1 MKNKGAK
8 QKLKRKGTASA
19 FGCDLTEYL
28 ESSGQ
33 DGLQN
38 PPEVPES
45 RILQDYRE
53 ELDSST
59 VPMLSSHCW
68 METGQ
73 RLGLLKRAWFCKV
86 RGDAVELLHCHCLGV
101 RNNNILEETPNELLT
116 APQLPNPHAQR
127 GKRSDHP
134 DGINKAIMICKSH
147 IVPPCITDSLTELVS
162 PSDTLTL
169 LAGSCRVPYVLKS
182 CAEFIE
188 THGIV
193 DGIYRLSGVT
203 SNIQKL
209 RQEFVSDQCPDLT
222 REVYLQDIHCVG
234 SLCKLYFRELPN
246 PLLTYELYK
255 KFTEAVSRFPEDE
268 QLARIQNVIQEL
280 PPSHY
285 RTLEYLIKHLTHLA
299 SFSNMTNMHTRN
311 LALVWAPN
319 LLRSKEIEA
328 VGCNGDAAFLE
339 VRVQQLVIEFI
350 LNHVDQIFNN
360 NRKASSAE
368 STESAS
374 VVKSLT
380 LPSASLPMKLVSLE
394 EAQARS
400 LSASHPARKERRENS
415 LPEIVPVTGSL
426 FHTVVDL
433 PDSKRKLSTKSK
445 KWKSIFNL
453 GRSGSESKSKLSRN
467 GSVFVR
473 AQKLSG
479 EDEKSRFKRSVTTG
493 GFFVPTKIRTGG
505 TGSSYDL
512 SKENE
517 WEQEGSAMGAKG
529 SSELSGEKSLSRT
542 SQLKSP
548 PEQLKVFRVAEDAEN
563 EQTSAKGVLMFY
575 TSETATKS
583 GFPSSLFP
591 LEASPRHQ
599 RKALN
604 ISEPFAVSV
613 PLRVSAVI
621 STNSTPCRLPSKDK
635 LSLSSLEELSSLMVE
650 GTSPSALE
658 TGTHTR
664 TEQATEQ
671 KEKQLGPT
679 LPVAA
684 ARGCSSEE
692 LVAARKSE
700 SLETPQPAAENQKT
714 CGQSSCTSSSSS
726 PQQSSEQ
733 TPTLEQTAT
742 SEFHKGPLPAHK
754 AEQRQLKM
762 KEDSSERS
770 CDQQEIKTAK
780 AEGSQ
785 LRDVTEEDAANALLE
800 PLWPEI
806 QQELKIVEPEEE
818 LLLLPAPVPKT
829 SLISESSSVQTDS
842 LSSGPGQSPTLDEQT
857 SASRASQVAQGPLFG
872 ASSIEQQDGLHK
884 CQSDAVAQQS
894 CASAPPK
901 LSTLPTGT
909 PTPKNHPPM
918 VDSRSECLTS
928 TLDQKIHSQSE
939 FNEFAPSDG
948 FPCSK
953 EAGPESGREKDS
965 TCRLQREKDGL
976 TGVQT
981 QREKHEIMTT
991 NERDTFSSKAL
1002 SGAGIQEV
1010 KEGNTVSRTQDAG
1023 DQDDED
1029 TWTDNMQSLEL
1040 VEPWEDHQWVT
1051 SPLHSPTSKDI
1062 QEKLIQ
1068 EFHPQTQKAE
1078 TGFSLR
1084 PRFSRSLSLDSKDT
1098 VMSLWTI
1105 PFSFIDA
1112 ADQQQPHS
1120 DILSVTCELSKTQTI
1135 SPSCFSKA
1143 MQDENDP
1150 SPPEEPPKPKYALSR
1165 GEARDEKVGP
1175 SRIPLSEPDEK
1186 RVDVSK
1192 ENPWSSKLELSLPYQ
1207 NSSDSSSQTKN
1218 TKEELPI
1225 SQDTA
1230 LEGETVTKALC
1241 SAPESQLSNKGEEM
1255 PRKVKTRPS
1264 SLNLDSL
1271 LTAPDFFTFESL
1283 SMPSAPGNLLC
1294 GQKEVK
1300 SSDSVPSLPTHCPA
1314 ASKGVPWG
1322 ACFNASMDL
1331 DLDYLAVAHAT
1342 SGRRNSAPISVS
1354 AVRTSFMIKM
1364 CQARAVPVIPP
1375 KIQYTQ
1381 IPQPLQA
1388 QNAAPPTEKKETE
1401 AKQAIRQA
1409 PWVAWSHLEAPKSP
1423 LTEKKAKAEKEN
1435 SDPALKDSACPW
1447 HGSLGSA
1454 LEPSQSSHHPALDAP
1469 VLRRKRTSGGET
1481 GGDNP
1486 QSSKIER
1493 PSGFSK
1499 PSYRS
1504 RPGRPQSLILFSPPF
1519 PIMDHP
1525 TTSADSRV
1533 LLSPIRSPTQ
1543 TTSLSPICG
1552 DLSETSRTT
1561 PEGVTLRNKMT
1572 IPKNGQR
1579 LETSTSCF
1587 YQPQRRSVILDG
1599 RSGRQIE

>member
-8 QKLKRKGTASA
+8 QKLKRKGAASA

-33 DGLQN
+33 D
-38 PPEVPES
+38 
-45 RILQDYRE
+45 
-53 ELDSST
+53 
-59 VPMLSSHCW
+59 
-68 METGQ
+68 
-73 RLGLLKRAWFCKV
+73 
-86 RGDAVELLHCHCLGV
+86 
-101 RNNNILEETPNELLT
+101 
-116 APQLPNPHAQR
+116 
-127 GKRSDHP
+127 
-134 DGINKAIMICKSH
+134 
-147 IVPPCITDSLTELVS
+147 
-162 PSDTLTL
+162 
-169 LAGSCRVPYVLKS
+169 VPYVLKS

-368 STESAS
+368 NIESAS

-473 AQKLSG
+473 AQKLSEKATIRPAKSMDSLCSLPVEG
-479 EDEKSRFKRSVTTG
+479 ETRFKRTVTTG
-493 GFFVPTKIRTGG
+493 GFFVPVMKIRTGG

-512 SKENE
+512 SKESE
-517 WEQEGSAMGAKG
+517 WERERSATGAKE
-529 SSELSGEKSLSRT
+529 SSDLSGEKGPPRT
-542 SQLKSP
+542 PQAKSP
-548 PEQLKVFRVAEDAEN
+548 PEQLKVFRAEDAEN
-563 EQTSAKGVLMFY
+563 EQTSPKGGRMFY

-621 STNSTPCRLPSKDK
+621 STNSTPCRVPAKEK
-635 LSLSSLEELSSLMVE
+635 LSLSSLEELSSLVAE
-650 GTSPSALE
+650 STSPSALE
-658 TGTHTR
+658 VGTHTR
-664 TEQATEQ
+664 YACLCFCTQECAHPGACLFQEGCLR
-671 KEKQLGPT
+671 KVKVY
-679 LPVAA
+679 LPVSCELP
-684 ARGCSSEE
+684 GHGISSVFQSEE
-692 LVAARKSE
+692 D
-700 SLETPQPAAENQKT
+700 P
-714 CGQSSCTSSSSS
+714 
-726 PQQSSEQ
+726 
-733 TPTLEQTAT
+733 
-742 SEFHKGPLPAHK
+742 
-754 AEQRQLKM
+754 
-762 KEDSSERS
+762 
-770 CDQQEIKTAK
+770 
-780 AEGSQ
+780 
-785 LRDVTEEDAANALLE
+785 ANAPLE

-806 QQELKIVEPEEE
+806 QQELKIIEPEED
-818 LLLLPAPVPKT
+818 LLLLPAAVPT
-829 SLISESSSVQTDS
+829 MGLISESSSSVQTDIY
-842 LSSGPGQSPTLDEQT
+842 SSGPGQSPTLSQQKST
-857 SASRASQVAQGPLFG
+857 SRTPQITTQVPLFG
-872 ASSIEQQDGLHK
+872 AAGMEQDSLHN
-884 CQSDAVAQQS
+884 CQSDVAAQQS
-894 CASAPPK
+894 CASALPK
-901 LSTLPTGT
+901 VSTLSTGT
-909 PTPKNHPPM
+909 AAPKNHHPV
-918 VDSRSECLTS
+918 VDSRSECLTPP
-928 TLDQKIHSQSE
+928 LDWKLCSQSE
-939 FNEFAPSDG
+939 LNEVAPSDE
-948 FPCSK
+948 FSCSK
-953 EAGPESGREKDS
+953 GACPESGREKDS
-965 TCRLQREKDGL
+965 TCQLQREKNDLSGA
-976 TGVQT
+976 QT
-981 QREKHEIMTT
+981 QSEKPEIQTT
-991 NERDTFSSKAL
+991 EERDTFTSKAL
-1002 SGAGIQEV
+1002 SGAGIQEL
-1010 KEGNTVSRTQDAG
+1010 KEGNAISRTHDAG

-1029 TWTDNMQSLEL
+1029 TWTDNVQSLEL

-1051 SPLHSPTSKDI
+1051 SPLHSPTFKDI
-1062 QEKLIQ
+1062 QEKMIQ
-1068 EFHPQTQKAE
+1068 EFQPQRQRAE
-1078 TGFSLR
+1078 TGHSLR

-1112 ADQQQPHS
+1112 TDEQQPCS
-1120 DILSVTCELSKTQTI
+1120 DILPVTCELPKTQPI
-1135 SPSCFSKA
+1135 SPSSLSKA
-1143 MQDENDP
+1143 KQDETGTSSSEEP
-1150 SPPEEPPKPKYALSR
+1150 SKPEEMRYPLSR
-1165 GEARDEKVGP
+1165 EEAPAGKEGP
-1175 SRIPLSEPDEK
+1175 SRIPFSEPEEK
-1186 RVDVSK
+1186 KVNVSK
-1192 ENPWSSKLELSLPYQ
+1192 ENPWSSKLELSLPHQ
-1207 NSSDSSSQTKN
+1207 NSPGSSSQGKN
-1218 TKEELPI
+1218 TKELSM

-1230 LEGETVTKALC
+1230 LGGNTVTRALC
-1241 SAPESQLSNKGEEM
+1241 SASESQLSNKGEETSL
-1255 PRKVKTRPS
+1255 KVKTRPS

-1271 LTAPDFFTFESL
+1271 LPASDLFTFESL

-1300 SSDSVPSLPTHCPA
+1300 SSDSVPSLLTACPA
-1314 ASKGVPWG
+1314 AGKGVSWG
-1322 ACFNASMDL
+1322 SHFSAHVDL

-1342 SGRRNSAPISVS
+1342 TGRRNSAPVSVS

-1388 QNAAPPTEKKETE
+1388 QNTTPSAEKKEAE
-1401 AKQAIRQA
+1401 AKQVIRQTQR
-1409 PWVAWSHLEAPKSP
+1409 VAWSHLEAPKSP

-1435 SDPALKDSACPW
+1435 SDPTQKDSTCPW
-1447 HGSLGSA
+1447 HSSLSSP
-1454 LEPSQSSHHPALDAP
+1454 LEPSQCSHYPALDAP
-1469 VLRRKRTSGGET
+1469 VLRRKRTSEGET
-1481 GGDNP
+1481 AGDNP
-1486 QSSKIER
+1486 QSSKMER

-1499 PSYRS
+1499 PSCRS

-1525 TTSADSRV
+1525 SSSADSRV

-1543 TTSLSPICG
+1543 TTSSSPICG

-1561 PEGVTLRNKMT
+1561 PEGVMLRNKMT

>member
-8 QKLKRKGTASA
+8 QKLKRKGAASA
-19 FGCDLTEYL
+19 FGCDLTEHL

-33 DGLQN
+33 D
-38 PPEVPES
+38 
-45 RILQDYRE
+45 
-53 ELDSST
+53 
-59 VPMLSSHCW
+59 
-68 METGQ
+68 
-73 RLGLLKRAWFCKV
+73 
-86 RGDAVELLHCHCLGV
+86 
-101 RNNNILEETPNELLT
+101 
-116 APQLPNPHAQR
+116 
-127 GKRSDHP
+127 
-134 DGINKAIMICKSH
+134 
-147 IVPPCITDSLTELVS
+147 
-162 PSDTLTL
+162 
-169 LAGSCRVPYVLKS
+169 VPYVLKS

-299 SFSNMTNMHTRN
+299 SFSSMTNMHTRN

-350 LNHVDQIFNN
+350 LNHVDQIFSN

-368 STESAS
+368 SIENTP
-374 VVKSLT
+374 VVKNLT
-380 LPSASLPMKLVSLE
+380 HPSTSLPMKLVSLE

-415 LPEIVPVTGSL
+415 LPEIVPVTGSF

-473 AQKLSG
+473 AQKLSEKATIRPAKSMDSLCSLPVEG
-479 EDEKSRFKRSVTTG
+479 EDDKSRFKRTVTTG
-493 GFFVPTKIRTGG
+493 GFFVPVMKIRTGG

-517 WEQEGSAMGAKG
+517 WEREGASMGAKG
-529 SSELSGEKSLSRT
+529 SSELSGEKVPCRT
-542 SQLKSP
+542 SQAKCP
-548 PEQLKVFRVAEDAEN
+548 PEQLKVFRAAEDAEN
-563 EQTSAKGVLMFY
+563 EQTSPKGGRMFY
-575 TSETATKS
+575 TSETAAKS
-583 GFPSSLFP
+583 SFPSSLFP

-621 STNSTPCRLPSKDK
+621 STNSTPCRIPTRDK
-635 LSLSSLEELSSLMVE
+635 PSLSSLEELSSLVSE
-650 GTSPSALE
+650 SPSPSMLE
-658 TGTHTR
+658 GGGHMKMEPAPER
-664 TEQATEQ
+664 
-671 KEKQLGPT
+671 KEKPPGPL
-679 LPVAA
+679 LPMAA
-684 ARGCSSEE
+684 SRGSLPEE
-692 LVAARKSE
+692 LVVARKPE
-700 SLETPQPAAENQKT
+700 AFETAQAAAENQET
-714 CGQSSCTSSSSS
+714 LHRQSSSTSSL
-726 PQQSSEQ
+726 QQSSEHS
-733 TPTLEQTAT
+733 PTVEQAAALEV
-742 SEFHKGPLPAHK
+742 HMGPLPADKTEH
-754 AEQRQLKM
+754 
-762 KEDSSERS
+762 ERLETKTISPEGS
-770 CDQQEIKTAK
+770 CTQQEIRKAK
-780 AEGSQ
+780 PEEGSCVK
-785 LRDVTEEDAANALLE
+785 DAIEEDAANALLE

-806 QQELKIVEPEEE
+806 QHELKIIEPEEE
-818 LLLLPAPVPKT
+818 LLLLPAAVPKAVP
-829 SLISESSSVQTDS
+829 ISESSSVQTNNF
-842 LSSGPGQSPTLDEQT
+842 SSGAEQCSTLPDQKSAGRTPQT
-857 SASRASQVAQGPLFG
+857 TTQVPLFG
-872 ASSIEQQDGLHK
+872 ATNTEQPESHQN
-884 CQSDAVAQQS
+884 CQSDVAAQKS
-894 CASAPPK
+894 CASTPPR
-901 LSTLPTGT
+901 LGTLLTSTAA
-909 PTPKNHPPM
+909 PKNHHP
-918 VDSRSECLTS
+918 VVEDSVSDCVTPSLEWNSRGQPEV
-928 TLDQKIHSQSE
+928 
-939 FNEFAPSDG
+939 NEFPLGDEFSL
-948 FPCSK
+948 SK
-953 EAGPESGREKDS
+953 EACSESEKGKDS
-965 TCRLQREKDGL
+965 ACQLQKESDGH
-976 TGVQT
+976 TRVQT
-981 QREKHEIMTT
+981 QSEMREIVPADGK
-991 NERDTFSSKAL
+991 DTFSSKAL
-1002 SGAGIQEV
+1002 NGAGIQEL
-1010 KEGNTVSRTQDAG
+1010 KEGNAVSRIHDAG

-1029 TWTDNMQSLEL
+1029 NWTDNVQSLEL

-1051 SPLHSPTSKDI
+1051 SPLHSPTFKDI
-1062 QEKLIQ
+1062 QEKTIP
-1068 EFHPQTQKAE
+1068 EFQPQDQRSEA
-1078 TGFSLR
+1078 GLSLR
-1084 PRFSRSLSLDSKDT
+1084 PRFNRSLSLDSKDT

-1112 ADQQQPHS
+1112 PEQRQPCS
-1120 DILSVTCELSKTQTI
+1120 DILPVAHELPKTEPT
-1135 SPSCFSKA
+1135 SPTSLGKA
-1143 MQDENDP
+1143 KQGENTA
-1150 SPPEEPPKPKYALSR
+1150 SLPEEPLKTDDLRYPISRVETPAKQEDLSR
-1165 GEARDEKVGP
+1165 M
-1175 SRIPLSEPDEK
+1175 PLPEPEGK
-1186 RVDVSK
+1186 KMDVSK
-1192 ENPWSSKLELSLPYQ
+1192 ENPWSSKLEPSIPYQ
-1207 NSSDSSSQTKN
+1207 NAPDNSVQAKI
-1218 TKEELPI
+1218 TKEESSRSRDIALPE
-1225 SQDTA
+1225 D
-1230 LEGETVTKALC
+1230 TVTKVC
-1241 SAPESQLSNKGEEM
+1241 SATESLLSNKDEET

-1271 LTAPDFFTFESL
+1271 LPASDFLTFESL
-1283 SMPSAPGNLLC
+1283 AMPSATGNFLY

-1300 SSDSVPSLPTHCPA
+1300 SSDSVPSLSTTCPA
-1314 ASKGVPWG
+1314 VGKGVSWRSPFS
-1322 ACFNASMDL
+1322 AHVDL
-1331 DLDYLAVAHAT
+1331 DLDYLAVAHAAT
-1342 SGRRNSAPISVS
+1342 GRRNSAPVSVS

-1388 QNAAPPTEKKETE
+1388 QNSASQVEKKESE
-1401 AKQAIRQA
+1401 AKQTGRQTQR
-1409 PWVAWSHLEAPKSP
+1409 VAWSHLEPPKSP

-1435 SDPALKDSACPW
+1435 SDPAQKDSACPW
-1447 HGSLGSA
+1447 LSTLGSQ
-1454 LEPSQSSHHPALDAP
+1454 LESSLSSHNSGLDAP
-1469 VLRRKRTSGGET
+1469 VLRRKRTSEGET

-1486 QSSKIER
+1486 QSSKMER

-1525 TTSADSRV
+1525 SSSADSRV

-1543 TTSLSPICG
+1543 PSSSNPICG

-1561 PEGVTLRNKMT
+1561 PEGVILRNKMT

>member
-8 QKLKRKGTASA
+8 QKLKRKGAASA

-33 DGLQN
+33 D
-38 PPEVPES
+38 
-45 RILQDYRE
+45 
-53 ELDSST
+53 
-59 VPMLSSHCW
+59 
-68 METGQ
+68 
-73 RLGLLKRAWFCKV
+73 
-86 RGDAVELLHCHCLGV
+86 
-101 RNNNILEETPNELLT
+101 
-116 APQLPNPHAQR
+116 
-127 GKRSDHP
+127 
-134 DGINKAIMICKSH
+134 
-147 IVPPCITDSLTELVS
+147 
-162 PSDTLTL
+162 
-169 LAGSCRVPYVLKS
+169 VPYVLKS

-350 LNHVDQIFNN
+350 LNHVDQIFSS

-368 STESAS
+368 NIESAS

-394 EAQARS
+394 EAQARN

-415 LPEIVPVTGSL
+415 LPEIVPVIGSL

-473 AQKLSG
+473 AQKLSEKATIRPAKSMDSLCSLPVEG

-517 WEQEGSAMGAKG
+517 WEREGSAMGAKG
-529 SSELSGEKSLSRT
+529 SSELSGEKGPPRT
-542 SQLKSP
+542 PQVKSP

-575 TSETATKS
+575 TSETASKS

-621 STNSTPCRLPSKDK
+621 STNSTPCRVPTKEK
-635 LSLSSLEELSSLMVE
+635 HSLSSLEELSSLVE
-650 GTSPSALE
+650 STSPSALE
-658 TGTHTR
+658 SGTHTR
-664 TEQATEQ
+664 TEQATER

-684 ARGCSSEE
+684 SRGSHPEE
-692 LVAARKSE
+692 LVAARKPE
-700 SLETPQPAAENQKT
+700 SLETPQPAAENQET
-714 CGQSSCTSSSSS
+714 CGQGSCTSSTSS
-726 PQQSSEQ
+726 PQPSSEQ
-733 TPTLEQTAT
+733 SPTLEQTSAL
-742 SEFHKGPLPAHK
+742 EFHKRPLPADK
-754 AEQRQLKM
+754 EEQGQLKM
-762 KEDSSERS
+762 KDVPSEGS
-770 CDQQEIKTAK
+770 CNQQEIETAK
-780 AEGSQ
+780 TEEGSH
-785 LRDVTEEDAANALLE
+785 LRDVMEEDPGNALLE

-806 QQELKIVEPEEE
+806 QQELKIIEPEEE
-818 LLLLPAPVPKT
+818 LLLLPAAVPKT
-829 SLISESSSVQTDS
+829 SLVSESSSSVQTNS
-842 LSSGPGQSPTLDEQT
+842 LSSGPGQSPTLAEQK
-857 SASRASQVAQGPLFG
+857 SASRASQITQVPSFG
-872 ASSIEQQDGLHK
+872 ASGMEQQDSLPS
-884 CQSDAVAQQS
+884 CQSNAAAQQS
-894 CASAPPK
+894 SASVLPK
-901 LSTLPTGT
+901 LGTLPTGT
-909 PTPKNHPPM
+909 ATPKNHHPV
-918 VDSRSECLTS
+918 VDSRSECLAPP
-928 TLDQKIHSQSE
+928 LDWKLHGQSE
-939 FNEFAPSDG
+939 FNEIAQSDG
-948 FPCSK
+948 FSCSK
-953 EAGPESGREKDS
+953 GACPEPEKEKDS
-965 TCRLQREKDGL
+965 PCQLQRDKDGL
-976 TGVQT
+976 TRVQT
-981 QREKHEIMTT
+981 QREKHEVMTT
-991 NERDTFSSKAL
+991 DEKDTFSSKAL

-1010 KEGNTVSRTQDAG
+1010 KEGSVVSRTQDAG

-1029 TWTDNMQSLEL
+1029 AWTDNVQSLEP

-1051 SPLHSPTSKDI
+1051 SPLHSPTFKDI
-1062 QEKLIQ
+1062 QEKMTQ
-1068 EFHPQTQKAE
+1068 EFHPQSQRAD
-1078 TGFSLR
+1078 TGLSLR

-1098 VMSLWTI
+1098 VLSLWTA

-1112 ADQQQPHS
+1112 TDQQQPCS
-1120 DILSVTCELSKTQTI
+1120 DILHSVTCELSKTQPI
-1135 SPSCFSKA
+1135 SPSHLGKA
-1143 MQDENDP
+1143 VQDANGA
-1150 SPPEEPPKPKYALSR
+1150 SPPEEPSKPEYPLIR
-1165 GEARDEKVGP
+1165 EEAPEEKAGP
-1175 SRIPLSEPDEK
+1175 SREEK
-1186 RVDVSK
+1186 KVHVSK
-1192 ENPWSSKLELSLPYQ
+1192 ENPWSPKPELSLPYQ
-1207 NSSDSSSQTKN
+1207 NSPDSSSQTKN
-1218 TKEELPI
+1218 TKEELSI

-1230 LEGETVTKALC
+1230 LGGEAVTEALC
-1241 SAPESQLSNKGEEM
+1241 SAPESQPSNKGEET
-1255 PRKVKTRPS
+1255 PRKAKTRPS

-1271 LTAPDFFTFESL
+1271 LPAPDFFTFESL
-1283 SMPSAPGNLLC
+1283 SMPAAPGNLLC

-1300 SSDSVPSLPTHCPA
+1300 TSDSVPSLPTHCPA
-1314 ASKGVPWG
+1314 ASRGVPWG
-1322 ACFNASMDL
+1322 SHFNAPVDL

-1342 SGRRNSAPISVS
+1342 TGRRNSAPVSVS

-1388 QNAAPPTEKKETE
+1388 QNAAPAPEKKEAE
-1401 AKQAIRQA
+1401 AKQAIRQT
-1409 PWVAWSHLEAPKSP
+1409 PRVAWSHLEAPKSP

-1435 SDPALKDSACPW
+1435 SDPAQKDPACPW
-1447 HGSLGSA
+1447 HGSLGSS
-1454 LEPSQSSHHPALDAP
+1454 LEPSQSGHHPALDAP
-1469 VLRRKRTSGGET
+1469 VLRRKRTSGGEAA
-1481 GGDNP
+1481 GDNP
-1486 QSSKIER
+1486 QSSKMER

-1525 TTSADSRV
+1525 TSSADSRV

-1552 DLSETSRTT
+1552 DLSDTARTT

>member
-8 QKLKRKGTASA
+8 QKLKRKGAASA

-33 DGLQN
+33 D
-38 PPEVPES
+38 
-45 RILQDYRE
+45 
-53 ELDSST
+53 
-59 VPMLSSHCW
+59 
-68 METGQ
+68 
-73 RLGLLKRAWFCKV
+73 
-86 RGDAVELLHCHCLGV
+86 
-101 RNNNILEETPNELLT
+101 
-116 APQLPNPHAQR
+116 
-127 GKRSDHP
+127 
-134 DGINKAIMICKSH
+134 
-147 IVPPCITDSLTELVS
+147 
-162 PSDTLTL
+162 
-169 LAGSCRVPYVLKS
+169 VPYVLKS

-255 KFTEAVSRFPEDE
+255 KFTEAVSRFPEEE

-368 STESAS
+368 NIESTS

-415 LPEIVPVTGSL
+415 LPEIVPVIGSL

-473 AQKLSG
+473 AQKLSEKATIRPAKSMDSLCSLPVEG
-479 EDEKSRFKRSVTTG
+479 EDDKSRFKRSVTTG

-517 WEQEGSAMGAKG
+517 WEREGSAMGAKG
-529 SSELSGEKSLSRT
+529 SSELGGEKGLPRT
-542 SQLKSP
+542 PQVKSP

-591 LEASPRHQ
+591 LESSPRHQ

-621 STNSTPCRLPSKDK
+621 STNSTPCRVPTKEK
-635 LSLSSLEELSSLMVE
+635 HSLSSLEELSSLAESM
-650 GTSPSALE
+650 SPSAPE
-658 TGTHTR
+658 AGTHTR
-664 TEQATEQ
+664 TEQAAEC
-671 KEKQLGPT
+671 KEKQPEPA
-679 LPVAA
+679 LPAA
-684 ARGCSSEE
+684 APRGSHPEE
-692 LVAARKSE
+692 LVAARKPE
-700 SLETPQPAAENQKT
+700 SLETAEPAAENQEM
-714 CGQSSCTSSSSS
+714 CAQSSCTSSASS
-726 PQQSSEQ
+726 PQPSSEQ
-733 TPTLEQTAT
+733 SPPLAQRSAF
-742 SEFHKGPLPAHK
+742 EFHQGSVPADK
-754 AEQRQLKM
+754 AEQGQLKM
-762 KEDSSERS
+762 KDVSSEGS
-770 CDQQEIKTAK
+770 CDQQEIELTKTE
-780 AEGSQ
+780 EGSQ
-785 LRDVTEEDAANALLE
+785 LRDVTEEDLANALLE

-806 QQELKIVEPEEE
+806 QQELKIIEPEEE
-818 LLLLPAPVPKT
+818 LFLLPAAVPKR
-829 SLISESSSVQTDS
+829 SPVYESSSSVQTDS
-842 LSSGPGQSPTLDEQT
+842 LSSGLGQSPTLAEQK
-857 SASRASQVAQGPLFG
+857 SESRASQITQVPFFG
-872 ASSIEQQDGLHK
+872 ASDMEQQDSLPS
-884 CQSDAVAQQS
+884 CQSDAVA
-894 CASAPPK
+894 SALPK
-901 LSTLPTGT
+901 LGTLSTGT
-909 PTPKNHPPM
+909 ATPKNHHSM
-918 VDSRSECLTS
+918 VDSRSECLTP
-928 TLDQKIHSQSE
+928 TLDWKLHGQSE
-939 FNEFAPSDG
+939 FSEIAPSDG
-948 FPCSK
+948 FSCSK
-953 EAGPESGREKDS
+953 GACPESGKEKDS
-965 TCRLQREKDGL
+965 TYQLQREDDGL
-976 TGVQT
+976 TRVQT
-981 QREKHEIMTT
+981 QREKHEMMTT
-991 NERDTFSSKAL
+991 DERDTLSSKAL
-1002 SGAGIQEV
+1002 PGAGIQEA
-1010 KEGNTVSRTQDAG
+1010 KEGNAVSRTQDAG

-1029 TWTDNMQSLEL
+1029 AWTDNVQSLEL

-1051 SPLHSPTSKDI
+1051 SPLHSPTFKDI
-1062 QEKLIQ
+1062 QEKMTQ
-1068 EFHPQTQKAE
+1068 ELHPQSQRAE
-1078 TGFSLR
+1078 TGLSLR

-1098 VMSLWTI
+1098 VLSLWAT
-1105 PFSFIDA
+1105 PFPFIDA
-1112 ADQQQPHS
+1112 TDQQQPCG
-1120 DILSVTCELSKTQTI
+1120 DILHSVTCELSKTQPMPL
-1135 SPSCFSKA
+1135 SSLGKA
-1143 MQDENDP
+1143 MQDENGP
-1150 SPPEEPPKPKYALSR
+1150 SPPEENSSSTSKPEYTLKGEKTPGEKAELSR
-1165 GEARDEKVGP
+1165 VT
-1175 SRIPLSEPDEK
+1175 LSEAEGK
-1186 RVDVSK
+1186 KVHVSK
-1192 ENPWSSKLELSLPYQ
+1192 EIPWSPKLELSLPYQ
-1207 NSSDSSSQTKN
+1207 SSPGSSSQTKN

-1230 LEGETVTKALC
+1230 LGGETVTKTLC
-1241 SAPESQLSNKGEEM
+1241 SASESQLSNKGEET

-1271 LTAPDFFTFESL
+1271 LPAPDFFTFESL
-1283 SMPSAPGNLLC
+1283 SMPSAPGNLLY

-1314 ASKGVPWG
+1314 AGRSVPWG
-1322 ACFNASMDL
+1322 SRFNAPVDL

-1342 SGRRNSAPISVS
+1342 TGRRNSAPVSVS

-1388 QNAAPPTEKKETE
+1388 QNAAPATEKKEAE

-1409 PWVAWSHLEAPKSP
+1409 PRVAWSHLEAPKSP

-1435 SDPALKDSACPW
+1435 SDPAQKDSACPW
-1447 HGSLGSA
+1447 HGSLGSP
-1454 LEPSQSSHHPALDAP
+1454 LEPPQSGHHPALDAP

-1481 GGDNP
+1481 AGDNP

-1525 TTSADSRV
+1525 TSSADSRM

-1552 DLSETSRTT
+1552 DLSDTARTT
-1561 PEGVTLRNKMT
+1561 PEGVTLRSKMT

>member
-8 QKLKRKGTASA
+8 QKLKRKGATSA

-33 DGLQN
+33 D
-38 PPEVPES
+38 
-45 RILQDYRE
+45 
-53 ELDSST
+53 
-59 VPMLSSHCW
+59 
-68 METGQ
+68 
-73 RLGLLKRAWFCKV
+73 
-86 RGDAVELLHCHCLGV
+86 
-101 RNNNILEETPNELLT
+101 
-116 APQLPNPHAQR
+116 
-127 GKRSDHP
+127 
-134 DGINKAIMICKSH
+134 
-147 IVPPCITDSLTELVS
+147 
-162 PSDTLTL
+162 
-169 LAGSCRVPYVLKS
+169 VPYVLKS

-360 NRKASSAE
+360 NRKASCADNI
-368 STESAS
+368 ESAS

-473 AQKLSG
+473 AQKLSEKATIRPAKSMDSLCSLPVEG
-479 EDEKSRFKRSVTTG
+479 EDEKSRFKRTVTTG
-493 GFFVPTKIRTGG
+493 GFFVPVMKMRTGG

-517 WEQEGSAMGAKG
+517 WEREGSAVGTKG
-529 SSELSGEKSLSRT
+529 CSELSGEKGPLRT
-542 SQLKSP
+542 PQAKSP
-548 PEQLKVFRVAEDAEN
+548 PEQLKVFRAAEDAEN
-563 EQTSAKGVLMFY
+563 EQTSPKGGCMFY
-575 TSETATKS
+575 TSETAAKS

-621 STNSTPCRLPSKDK
+621 STNSTPCRVPAKEK
-635 LSLSSLEELSSLMVE
+635 LSLSSLEELSSLVAE
-650 GTSPSALE
+650 STSPSALE
-658 TGTHTR
+658 AGMHTR
-664 TEQATEQ
+664 TEQAPER
-671 KEKQLGPT
+671 KEKQPGPT
-679 LPVAA
+679 LPAEA
-684 ARGCSSEE
+684 SRGSHPEE
-692 LVAARKSE
+692 LVAARKPE
-700 SLETPQPAAENQKT
+700 SLETPQLPAENQET
-714 CGQSSCTSSSSS
+714 LCGQSSCTSSTSS
-726 PQQSSEQ
+726 PQQASEQ
-733 TPTLEQTAT
+733 SPTLEQTPA
-742 SEFHKGPLPAHK
+742 SEVHMGLLTADK
-754 AEQRQLKM
+754 AEQGQLKT
-762 KEDSSERS
+762 KDVSSEGS
-770 CDQQEIKTAK
+770 CGQQEIETAK
-780 AEGSQ
+780 TEEGSC
-785 LRDVTEEDAANALLE
+785 LRAVTEEDPANAHLE

-806 QQELKIVEPEEE
+806 QQELKIIEPEEE
-818 LLLLPAPVPKT
+818 LLLLPAAVPKT
-829 SLISESSSVQTDS
+829 ALISESSSSSVQTDS
-842 LSSGPGQSPTLDEQT
+842 SSSGPGQSSTLSEQK
-857 SASRASQVAQGPLFG
+857 SASRTPQITTQVPLFSATG
-872 ASSIEQQDGLHK
+872 TERQDSLHN
-884 CQSDAVAQQS
+884 CQSDVVAQQS
-894 CASAPPK
+894 CASALPK
-901 LSTLPTGT
+901 LGTLPTGT
-909 PTPKNHPPM
+909 AAPKNHHPV
-918 VDSRSECLTS
+918 VDSRSECLTPP
-928 TLDQKIHSQSE
+928 LDWKLHSQSE
-939 FNEFAPSDG
+939 FNEVAPSDE
-948 FPCSK
+948 FSCSK
-953 EAGPESGREKDS
+953 GACTESGREKDS
-965 TCRLQREKDGL
+965 TCQLQREKDGL
-976 TGVQT
+976 TRVQT
-981 QREKHEIMTT
+981 QREKPEITT
-991 NERDTFSSKAL
+991 ADERDTFSSKAL
-1002 SGAGIQEV
+1002 SGAGIQEL
-1010 KEGNTVSRTQDAG
+1010 KEGNAVSRTHDAG

-1029 TWTDNMQSLEL
+1029 TWTDNVQSLEL

-1051 SPLHSPTSKDI
+1051 SPLHSPTFKDL
-1062 QEKLIQ
+1062 QEKMIQ
-1068 EFHPQTQKAE
+1068 GFQPQSQRAE
-1078 TGFSLR
+1078 TGLSLR

-1112 ADQQQPHS
+1112 TDQQQPCS
-1120 DILSVTCELSKTQTI
+1120 DILPVTCELPKTQPI
-1135 SPSCFSKA
+1135 SPSSLGKTK
-1143 MQDENDP
+1143 QGENGT
-1150 SPPEEPPKPKYALSR
+1150 SPPEEPLKPEELRYPLSR
-1165 GEARDEKVGP
+1165 EEAPAEKEGP
-1175 SRIPLSEPDEK
+1175 SGIPLSEPEEK
-1186 RVDVSK
+1186 KVDVSK
-1192 ENPWSSKLELSLPYQ
+1192 ENPWSSKLELSLPHQ
-1207 NSSDSSSQTKN
+1207 NSPGSSSQVKN
-1218 TKEELPI
+1218 TKEELSM

-1241 SAPESQLSNKGEEM
+1241 SATESQLSNKGEET

-1271 LTAPDFFTFESL
+1271 LPAPDFFTFESL

-1300 SSDSVPSLPTHCPA
+1300 SSDSVPSLPTTCPA
-1314 ASKGVPWG
+1314 ASKGIPWG
-1322 ACFNASMDL
+1322 SHFNAHVDL

-1342 SGRRNSAPISVS
+1342 TGRRNSAPVSVS

-1388 QNAAPPTEKKETE
+1388 QNTALPAEKKESE
-1401 AKQAIRQA
+1401 AKQAITQTQR
-1409 PWVAWSHLEAPKSP
+1409 VAWSHLEAPKSP

-1435 SDPALKDSACPW
+1435 SDPAQKDSACPW
-1447 HGSLGSA
+1447 HSSLGFP
-1454 LEPSQSSHHPALDAP
+1454 LEPSQSSHHPAPDAP
-1469 VLRRKRTSGGET
+1469 VLRRKRTSEGET
-1481 GGDNP
+1481 AGDNP
-1486 QSSKIER
+1486 QSSKMER

-1525 TTSADSRV
+1525 SSSADSRV
-1533 LLSPIRSPTQ
+1533 LLSPIRSPTH
-1543 TTSLSPICG
+1543 TTSSSPICG
-1552 DLSETSRTT
+1552 DLSETTRTT

>member
-8 QKLKRKGTASA
+8 QKLKRKGAASA

-33 DGLQN
+33 D
-38 PPEVPES
+38 
-45 RILQDYRE
+45 
-53 ELDSST
+53 
-59 VPMLSSHCW
+59 
-68 METGQ
+68 
-73 RLGLLKRAWFCKV
+73 
-86 RGDAVELLHCHCLGV
+86 
-101 RNNNILEETPNELLT
+101 
-116 APQLPNPHAQR
+116 
-127 GKRSDHP
+127 
-134 DGINKAIMICKSH
+134 
-147 IVPPCITDSLTELVS
+147 
-162 PSDTLTL
+162 
-169 LAGSCRVPYVLKS
+169 VPYVLKS

-350 LNHVDQIFNN
+350 LNHVDQIFSN
-360 NRKASSAE
+360 NRKASS
-368 STESAS
+368 TENNENMP

-426 FHTVVDL
+426 FHTVVDI

-473 AQKLSG
+473 AQKLSEKATIRPAKSMDSLCSLPVEG
-479 EDEKSRFKRSVTTG
+479 EDEKSRFKRAVTTG
-493 GFFVPTKIRTGG
+493 GFFVPVMKIRTGG

-517 WEQEGSAMGAKG
+517 WEQEGSAVGAKG
-529 SSELSGEKSLSRT
+529 SSELSGEKGAPWA
-542 SQLKSP
+542 SQAKSP
-548 PEQLKVFRVAEDAEN
+548 PEQLKVFRAAEDAEN
-563 EQTSAKGVLMFY
+563 EQTSPKSGRMFY
-575 TSETATKS
+575 TSETAAKS

-621 STNSTPCRLPSKDK
+621 STNSTPCRVSAKDK
-635 LSLSSLEELSSLMVE
+635 PSLSSLEELSSLVPE
-650 GTSPSALE
+650 S
-658 TGTHTR
+658 
-664 TEQATEQ
+664 
-671 KEKQLGPT
+671 PT
-679 LPVAA
+679 LTVLEAGSHTKTNPVPERKDKQPGPALTAA
-684 ARGCSSEE
+684 ESRGSHPEE
-692 LVAARKSE
+692 SVADRKVE
-700 SLETPQPAAENQKT
+700 SLGTPQPAAENQET
-714 CGQSSCTSSSSS
+714 RGQSSSTSSSSN
-726 PQQSSEQ
+726 PQQSPEQ
-733 TPTLEQTAT
+733 SPSLDAVPTLETRI
-742 SEFHKGPLPAHK
+742 GPLPADK
-754 AEQRQLKM
+754 AEQGQPKM
-762 KEDSSERS
+762 KEGSSEATS
-770 CDQQEIKTAK
+770 GQQDIQKAKTE
-780 AEGSQ
+780 EGLR
-785 LRDVTEEDAANALLE
+785 LRDLTEEDPANALLE

-806 QQELKIVEPEEE
+806 QQELKIIEPEE
-818 LLLLPAPVPKT
+818 LLPLPAAVPKT
-829 SLISESSSVQTDS
+829 GPISESSSSVQTDS
-842 LSSGPGQSPTLDEQT
+842 SSSDVGKDPNYSEQKLAGRTAQTTSLESVCGATSTEQSDDLHNCQSEVTTHHSSAPALPKPATLLTATAMPKNHCQVTEDSMSECLPPTLDWE
-857 SASRASQVAQGPLFG
+857 
-872 ASSIEQQDGLHK
+872 LHN
-884 CQSDAVAQQS
+884 Q
-894 CASAPPK
+894 P
-901 LSTLPTGT
+901 
-909 PTPKNHPPM
+909 
-918 VDSRSECLTS
+918 
-928 TLDQKIHSQSE
+928 E
-939 FNEFAPSDG
+939 FNEVPPRNFS
-948 FPCSK
+948 CCK
-953 EAGPESGREKDS
+953 EACSEPEREKDS
-965 TCRLQREKDGL
+965 ICQLQREEVDITRDQK
-976 TGVQT
+976 
-981 QREKHEIMTT
+981 EKPEKMTA
-991 NERDTFSSKAL
+991 NGRNAFSSRVL
-1002 SGAGIQEV
+1002 SGAGIQEP
-1010 KEGNTVSRTQDAG
+1010 KESNAVSRTHDAG
-1023 DQDDED
+1023 EQDEED
-1029 TWTDNMQSLEL
+1029 TWTDNVQSLEL

-1051 SPLHSPTSKDI
+1051 SPLHSPTFKDI
-1062 QEKLIQ
+1062 QEKMIQ
-1068 EFHPQTQKAE
+1068 EIQPHSQRIE
-1078 TGFSLR
+1078 TGLSLR

-1105 PFSFIDA
+1105 PFSFTNVTE
-1112 ADQQQPHS
+1112 QQQPCS
-1120 DILSVTCELSKTQTI
+1120 DILTGTCEEPKAQPV
-1135 SPSCFSKA
+1135 SPSSMGKVKQEA
-1143 MQDENDP
+1143 NGM
-1150 SPPEEPPKPKYALSR
+1150 STPEEPLKPEGPRYLLSR
-1165 GEARDEKVGP
+1165 EGEPAKQEGL
-1175 SRIPLSEPDEK
+1175 SRIPLSEPEEK
-1186 RVDVSK
+1186 KVDPSP
-1192 ENPWSSKLELSLPYQ
+1192 ENPWSSKPELSLPYQ
-1207 NSSDSSSQTKN
+1207 NTQDISLQTKIK
-1218 TKEELPI
+1218 KEELST
-1225 SQDTA
+1225 SQNTA
-1230 LEGETVTKALC
+1230 LRGETVTKGLC
-1241 SAPESQLSNKGEEM
+1241 FAIDSQLSNKGEDTL
-1255 PRKVKTRPS
+1255 RKGRTRPS

-1271 LTAPDFFTFESL
+1271 LPAPDFFTFESL
-1283 SMPSAPGNLLC
+1283 AMPSAPGNLLY
-1294 GQKEVK
+1294 GQNEVK
-1300 SSDSVPSLPTHCPA
+1300 CSDSVPSLPTACPA
-1314 ASKGVPWG
+1314 VSKGVPWG
-1322 ACFNASMDL
+1322 SRFNAHVDL

-1342 SGRRNSAPISVS
+1342 TGRRNSAPVSVS

-1388 QNAAPPTEKKETE
+1388 QNAALSAEKKEADT
-1401 AKQAIRQA
+1401 KQAGRPAQRA
-1409 PWVAWSHLEAPKSP
+1409 AWGHPEPPKSP
-1423 LTEKKAKAEKEN
+1423 LTEKKTKAEKEN
-1435 SDPALKDSACPW
+1435 SDPAQKDSICPW
-1447 HGSLGSA
+1447 HGSLNSP
-1454 LEPSQSSHHPALDAP
+1454 LEPSQASHSAGLDAP
-1469 VLRRKRTSGGET
+1469 VMRRKRTSEGESA
-1481 GGDNP
+1481 GDTP
-1486 QSSKIER
+1486 QSSKMER

-1525 TTSADSRV
+1525 SSSADSRV

-1543 TTSLSPICG
+1543 TTSSSPICG
-1552 DLSETSRTT
+1552 NLSEASRTT

>member
-8 QKLKRKGTASA
+8 QKLKRKGAASA

-33 DGLQN
+33 D
-38 PPEVPES
+38 
-45 RILQDYRE
+45 
-53 ELDSST
+53 
-59 VPMLSSHCW
+59 
-68 METGQ
+68 
-73 RLGLLKRAWFCKV
+73 
-86 RGDAVELLHCHCLGV
+86 
-101 RNNNILEETPNELLT
+101 
-116 APQLPNPHAQR
+116 
-127 GKRSDHP
+127 
-134 DGINKAIMICKSH
+134 
-147 IVPPCITDSLTELVS
+147 
-162 PSDTLTL
+162 
-169 LAGSCRVPYVLKS
+169 VPYVLKS

-350 LNHVDQIFNN
+350 LNHVDQIFIN
-360 NRKASSAE
+360 NRKASS
-368 STESAS
+368 TENNENTPIM
-374 VVKSLT
+374 KSLT
-380 LPSASLPMKLVSLE
+380 LPSTSLPMKLVSLE

-473 AQKLSG
+473 AQKLSEKATIRPAKSMDSLCSLPVEG
-479 EDEKSRFKRSVTTG
+479 EKHNLFKRAVTTG
-493 GFFVPTKIRTGG
+493 GFFVPVMKIRTGG

-517 WEQEGSAMGAKG
+517 WEQEGSVVGAKG
-529 SSELSGEKSLSRT
+529 SSELSGEKGAPWT
-542 SQLKSP
+542 SQAKSP
-548 PEQLKVFRVAEDAEN
+548 PEQLKVFRAAEDAEN
-563 EQTSAKGVLMFY
+563 EQTSPKSGRMFY
-575 TSETATKS
+575 TSEATAKS

-621 STNSTPCRLPSKDK
+621 STNSTPCRVSAKDK
-635 LSLSSLEELSSLMVE
+635 PSLSSLEELSSLVPE
-650 GTSPSALE
+650 SPAVTVLDAGSL
-658 TGTHTR
+658 TR
-664 TEQATEQ
+664 TN
-671 KEKQLGPT
+671 
-679 LPVAA
+679 PVPE
-684 ARGCSSEE
+684 RKDKHLSQENGRCLLISYKFSSH
-692 LVAARKSE
+692 
-700 SLETPQPAAENQKT
+700 
-714 CGQSSCTSSSSS
+714 GISSVF
-726 PQQSSEQ
+726 Q
-733 TPTLEQTAT
+733 
-742 SEFHKGPLPAHK
+742 
-754 AEQRQLKM
+754 
-762 KEDSSERS
+762 
-770 CDQQEIKTAK
+770 
-780 AEGSQ
+780 
-785 LRDVTEEDAANALLE
+785 TEEDPANALLE

-806 QQELKIVEPEEE
+806 QQELKIIEPEE
-818 LLLLPAPVPKT
+818 LLPLPAAVPKT
-829 SLISESSSVQTDS
+829 GLISESSSSVQTDS
-842 LSSGPGQSPTLDEQT
+842 FSSGSGKAPNLSEQKLAGRTAQTTSLEPVCGATSTEQSD
-857 SASRASQVAQGPLFG
+857 
-872 ASSIEQQDGLHK
+872 DLHN
-884 CQSDAVAQQS
+884 CQSEVTAHHS
-894 CASAPPK
+894 CAPALPK
-901 LSTLPTGT
+901 PATLLTAT
-909 PTPKNHPPM
+909 TTPKNHCPVM
-918 VDSRSECLTS
+918 EDSMSECLTS
-928 TLDQKIHSQSE
+928 TPDWELHKQAE
-939 FNEFAPSDG
+939 FNEISPRKFSCCKGA
-948 FPCSK
+948 CS
-953 EAGPESGREKDS
+953 EPEREKDI
-965 TCRLQREKDGL
+965 CQLQGEEDNITRDQKEKPEKMTADG
-976 TGVQT
+976 
-981 QREKHEIMTT
+981 R
-991 NERDTFSSKAL
+991 NAFSSKVL
-1002 SGAGIQEV
+1002 SGAGIQEP
-1010 KEGNTVSRTQDAG
+1010 KEGSPVSRTHDAG
-1023 DQDDED
+1023 DQDEED
-1029 TWTDNMQSLEL
+1029 TWTDNVQSLEL

-1051 SPLHSPTSKDI
+1051 SPLHSPTFKDI

-1068 EFHPQTQKAE
+1068 EIQPHRQRAE
-1078 TGFSLR
+1078 PGLSVR

-1105 PFSFIDA
+1105 PFSFTNVTE
-1112 ADQQQPHS
+1112 QQQACS
-1120 DILSVTCELSKTQTI
+1120 DILSGTCEQPQTQPV
-1135 SPSCFSKA
+1135 SPCSMGKVKHNANGMST
-1143 MQDENDP
+1143 
-1150 SPPEEPPKPKYALSR
+1150 PEEPLKPEGPRYLLSREGEPAKQEALS
-1165 GEARDEKVGP
+1165 KITP
-1175 SRIPLSEPDEK
+1175 SEPEEK
-1186 RVDVSK
+1186 KVDTSQ
-1192 ENPWSSKLELSLPYQ
+1192 ENPWSSKPELSMPYQ
-1207 NSSDSSSQTKN
+1207 NTPDSSLQTKN
-1218 TKEELPI
+1218 TKEELST
-1225 SQDTA
+1225 SQNTV
-1230 LEGETVTKALC
+1230 LRGETVTKGLC
-1241 SAPESQLSNKGEEM
+1241 FATEAQLSNKGEDTL
-1255 PRKVKTRPS
+1255 RKGRTRPS

-1271 LTAPDFFTFESL
+1271 LPAPDFFTFESL
-1283 SMPSAPGNLLC
+1283 AMPSAPGNLLY

-1300 SSDSVPSLPTHCPA
+1300 SSDSVPSLPTACPA
-1314 ASKGVPWG
+1314 VSKGVPWG
-1322 ACFNASMDL
+1322 SHFNAHMDL

-1342 SGRRNSAPISVS
+1342 TGRRNSAPVSVS

-1388 QNAAPPTEKKETE
+1388 QNAALLAEKKEADT
-1401 AKQAIRQA
+1401 KQAGRQA
-1409 PWVAWSHLEAPKSP
+1409 HRVAWGHPETPKSP
-1423 LTEKKAKAEKEN
+1423 STEKKAKAEKEN
-1435 SDPALKDSACPW
+1435 SDPAQKDSTSPW
-1447 HGSLGSA
+1447 HGSLNSP
-1454 LEPSQSSHHPALDAP
+1454 LEPSQSSHSAGLDAP
-1469 VLRRKRTSGGET
+1469 VMRRKRTSEGESA
-1481 GGDNP
+1481 GDTP
-1486 QSSKIER
+1486 QSSKMER

-1525 TTSADSRV
+1525 SSSGDSRV

-1543 TTSLSPICG
+1543 TTSSSPICG

>member
-8 QKLKRKGTASA
+8 QKLKRKGAASA

-33 DGLQN
+33 D
-38 PPEVPES
+38 
-45 RILQDYRE
+45 
-53 ELDSST
+53 
-59 VPMLSSHCW
+59 
-68 METGQ
+68 
-73 RLGLLKRAWFCKV
+73 
-86 RGDAVELLHCHCLGV
+86 
-101 RNNNILEETPNELLT
+101 
-116 APQLPNPHAQR
+116 
-127 GKRSDHP
+127 
-134 DGINKAIMICKSH
+134 
-147 IVPPCITDSLTELVS
+147 
-162 PSDTLTL
+162 
-169 LAGSCRVPYVLKS
+169 VPYVLKS

-368 STESAS
+368 NIESTS

-473 AQKLSG
+473 AQKLSEKATIRPAKSMDSLCSLPVEG
-479 EDEKSRFKRSVTTG
+479 EDEKSRFKRTVTTG
-493 GFFVPTKIRTGG
+493 GFFVPVMKIRTGG

-512 SKENE
+512 SKESE
-517 WEQEGSAMGAKG
+517 WERERSAMGAKG
-529 SSELSGEKSLSRT
+529 SSDLSGEKGPPRT
-542 SQLKSP
+542 PQAKSP
-548 PEQLKVFRVAEDAEN
+548 PEQLKVFRAEDAEN
-563 EQTSAKGVLMFY
+563 EQTSPKGGRMFY
-575 TSETATKS
+575 TSETAAKS

-621 STNSTPCRLPSKDK
+621 STNSTPCRVPAKEK
-635 LSLSSLEELSSLMVE
+635 LSLSSLEELSSLVAE
-650 GTSPSALE
+650 STSPSALE
-658 TGTHTR
+658 VGTHMR
-664 TEQATEQ
+664 TEQAPEQ
-671 KEKQLGPT
+671 KEKQPGPT

-684 ARGCSSEE
+684 SRGSHTEE
-692 LVAARKSE
+692 LVAARKPE
-700 SLETPQPAAENQKT
+700 SLETPQAAAENQET
-714 CGQSSCTSSSSS
+714 LCEQSSCMSSTSS

-733 TPTLEQTAT
+733 SPTLEQTPA
-742 SEFHKGPLPAHK
+742 SEDHTGPLPEDK
-754 AEQRQLKM
+754 AEQGQLKM
-762 KEDSSERS
+762 KDVSSEGS
-770 CDQQEIKTAK
+770 CDHQEIETAK
-780 AEGSQ
+780 TEEGLC
-785 LRDVTEEDAANALLE
+785 LRDVTEEDPGNALLE

-806 QQELKIVEPEEE
+806 QQELKIIEPEEE
-818 LLLLPAPVPKT
+818 LLLLPAAVPKT
-829 SLISESSSVQTDS
+829 GLISESSSSVQTDIY
-842 LSSGPGQSPTLDEQT
+842 SSGPGQSPTLSQQK
-857 SASRASQVAQGPLFG
+857 SASRTPQMTTQVPLFG
-872 ASSIEQQDGLHK
+872 AAGMEQDSLHN
-884 CQSDAVAQQS
+884 CQSDVVAQQS
-894 CASAPPK
+894 CASALPK
-901 LSTLPTGT
+901 VGTLSTGT
-909 PTPKNHPPM
+909 AAPKNDHP
-918 VDSRSECLTS
+918 VVESRSECFTPP
-928 TLDQKIHSQSE
+928 LDWKLCSQSE
-939 FNEFAPSDG
+939 FNEVAPNDEFS
-948 FPCSK
+948 CSK
-953 EAGPESGREKDS
+953 GACPESGREKDS
-965 TCRLQREKDGL
+965 TCQLQREKDDL
-976 TGVQT
+976 SRVQT
-981 QREKHEIMTT
+981 QREKPEILTT
-991 NERDTFSSKAL
+991 DERDTFTSEAL
-1002 SGAGIQEV
+1002 SGAGIQEL
-1010 KEGNTVSRTQDAG
+1010 KEGNAISRTHDAG

-1029 TWTDNMQSLEL
+1029 TWTDIVQSLEL

-1051 SPLHSPTSKDI
+1051 SPLHSPTFKDI
-1062 QEKLIQ
+1062 QEKMIQ
-1068 EFHPQTQKAE
+1068 EFQPQSQRTE
-1078 TGFSLR
+1078 TGLSLR

-1112 ADQQQPHS
+1112 TDQRQPCS
-1120 DILSVTCELSKTQTI
+1120 DILPVTCELPKTQPI
-1135 SPSCFSKA
+1135 SPSSLSKA
-1143 MQDENDP
+1143 KQDENGT
-1150 SPPEEPPKPKYALSR
+1150 SPPEEPSKLEEMRYPLSR
-1165 GEARDEKVGP
+1165 EEAPAEKEGP
-1175 SRIPLSEPDEK
+1175 SRIPLSEPEEK
-1186 RVDVSK
+1186 KVNVSK
-1192 ENPWSSKLELSLPYQ
+1192 EKKPELSLPHQ
-1207 NSSDSSSQTKN
+1207 NSPGSSSQVKN
-1218 TKEELPI
+1218 TKEELPT

-1230 LEGETVTKALC
+1230 LGDNTVTKALC
-1241 SAPESQLSNKGEEM
+1241 SATESQLSNKGEETS
-1255 PRKVKTRPS
+1255 RKVKTRPS

-1271 LTAPDFFTFESL
+1271 LPASDLFTFESL

-1300 SSDSVPSLPTHCPA
+1300 SSDSVPSLPTACPA
-1314 ASKGVPWG
+1314 ASKGVSWG
-1322 ACFNASMDL
+1322 SHFSAHVDL

-1342 SGRRNSAPISVS
+1342 TGRRNSAPVSVS

-1388 QNAAPPTEKKETE
+1388 QNAAPPAEKKEAE
-1401 AKQAIRQA
+1401 AKQAIRQTQR
-1409 PWVAWSHLEAPKSP
+1409 VAWSHLEAPKSP

-1435 SDPALKDSACPW
+1435 SDPAQKDSACPW
-1447 HGSLGSA
+1447 HSSLGSP
-1454 LEPSQSSHHPALDAP
+1454 LEPSQSSHYPALDVP
-1469 VLRRKRTSGGET
+1469 VLRRKRTSEGET
-1481 GGDNP
+1481 AGDNP
-1486 QSSKIER
+1486 QSSKMER

-1525 TTSADSRV
+1525 SSSADSRV

-1543 TTSLSPICG
+1543 TTSSSPICG

>member
-8 QKLKRKGTASA
+8 QKLKRKGATSA

-33 DGLQN
+33 D
-38 PPEVPES
+38 
-45 RILQDYRE
+45 
-53 ELDSST
+53 
-59 VPMLSSHCW
+59 
-68 METGQ
+68 
-73 RLGLLKRAWFCKV
+73 
-86 RGDAVELLHCHCLGV
+86 
-101 RNNNILEETPNELLT
+101 
-116 APQLPNPHAQR
+116 
-127 GKRSDHP
+127 
-134 DGINKAIMICKSH
+134 
-147 IVPPCITDSLTELVS
+147 
-162 PSDTLTL
+162 
-169 LAGSCRVPYVLKS
+169 VPYVLKS

-350 LNHVDQIFNN
+350 LNHVDQIFKT
-360 NRKASSAE
+360 NRKASCAE
-368 STESAS
+368 NTENPS

-380 LPSASLPMKLVSLE
+380 LPSVSLPMKLVSLE

-473 AQKLSG
+473 AQKLSEKATIRPAKSMDSLCSLPVEG

-493 GFFVPTKIRTGG
+493 GFFVPVMKMRTGG

-517 WEQEGSAMGAKG
+517 WEREGSGTRAKG
-529 SSELSGEKSLSRT
+529 CSELSGEKGPPRT
-542 SQLKSP
+542 PQAKLP
-548 PEQLKVFRVAEDAEN
+548 PEQLKVFQEAEDVEN
-563 EQTSAKGVLMFY
+563 EQTSSKGGRMFY
-575 TSETATKS
+575 TSETAAKS

-591 LEASPRHQ
+591 LESPRYH

-621 STNSTPCRLPSKDK
+621 STNSTPCRGPAKEK
-635 LSLSSLEELSSLMVE
+635 LSLSSLEELSSLVAESTSSSAQEE
-650 GTSPSALE
+650 GI
-658 TGTHTR
+658 HTR
-664 TEQATEQ
+664 TEQALDW
-671 KEKQLGPT
+671 KEKQTGPILT
-679 LPVAA
+679 ATVSRDSHP
-684 ARGCSSEE
+684 EE
-692 LVAARKSE
+692 LLAARKPE
-700 SLETPQPAAENQKT
+700 PIETPQPVAESQET
-714 CGQSSCTSSSSS
+714 LCVQSSNTHSTNS
-726 PQQSSEQ
+726 PHQSSEQ
-733 TPTLEQTAT
+733 SLTLEQTLAPSVHT
-742 SEFHKGPLPAHK
+742 GPLPTDK
-754 AEQRQLKM
+754 AEQGQLKP
-762 KEDSSERS
+762 KDVSSEDN
-770 CDQQEIKTAK
+770 CGQQQTEMAK
-780 AEGSQ
+780 KEQQ
-785 LRDVTEEDAANALLE
+785 LPVKDVTEEDPANTILE

-806 QQELKIVEPEEE
+806 QQELKIIESEEE
-818 LLLLPAPVPKT
+818 LLLLPTAVPKT
-829 SLISESSSVQTDS
+829 GVISQSSSSVQTGS
-842 LSSGPGQSPTLDEQT
+842 FSSGPGQSPTLSEQRY
-857 SASRASQVAQGPLFG
+857 ASRTPQTAPQVPLFG
-872 ASSIEQQDGLHK
+872 ATGVERQDSLHN
-884 CQSDAVAQQS
+884 CQSDVNAQQS
-894 CASAPPK
+894 CASAIPK
-901 LSTLPTGT
+901 VGT
-909 PTPKNHPPM
+909 PTADTDTPKNHRPLAE
-918 VDSRSECLTS
+918 DSRSECLIPP
-928 TLDQKIHSQSE
+928 LDSKLHRQSE
-939 FNEFAPSDG
+939 FNEVASRDKYS
-948 FPCSK
+948 CSK
-953 EAGPESGREKDS
+953 GELGRAKDS
-965 TCRLQREKDGL
+965 ICQLQREKDDL
-976 TGVQT
+976 TRVQT
-981 QREKHEIMTT
+981 QRENPETMTAD
-991 NERDTFSSKAL
+991 ERDTFSSKAL
-1002 SGAGIQEV
+1002 SGAGIQEL
-1010 KEGNTVSRTQDAG
+1010 KEGNAVSRTHDAG

-1029 TWTDNMQSLEL
+1029 TWTDNVQSLEL

-1051 SPLHSPTSKDI
+1051 SPLHSPTFKDI
-1062 QEKLIQ
+1062 QEKMIQ
-1068 EFHPQTQKAE
+1068 EFHPQKQRAE
-1078 TGFSLR
+1078 TGFPLR
-1084 PRFSRSLSLDSKDT
+1084 PRFSRSLSLDSKDI

-1105 PFSFIDA
+1105 PCSFMDA
-1112 ADQQQPHS
+1112 SDQQQTCS
-1120 DILSVTCELSKTQTI
+1120 DVLPVACELPKTQLTPT
-1135 SPSCFSKA
+1135 SSMGKA
-1143 MQDENDP
+1143 KKDEKGM
-1150 SPPEEPPKPKYALSR
+1150 SPPEELLKHEQLRYPFNR
-1165 GEARDEKVGP
+1165 EEAPAEEEVP
-1175 SRIPLSEPDEK
+1175 SRTCHSEPGEK
-1186 RVDVSK
+1186 KVDVSN
-1192 ENPWSSKLELSLPYQ
+1192 ESSWSSNLELSLPYQ
-1207 NSSDSSSQTKN
+1207 NSPDGSSQLKN
-1218 TKEELPI
+1218 TKEELSV

-1230 LEGETVTKALC
+1230 LEGETVSKESC
-1241 SAPESQLSNKGEEM
+1241 SATESQASNKDEET
-1255 PRKVKTRPS
+1255 PRKVRTRPS

-1271 LTAPDFFTFESL
+1271 LPAPDFFTFESL
-1283 SMPSAPGNLLC
+1283 SIPSASGNRLY

-1300 SSDSVPSLPTHCPA
+1300 TSDSVPSLPTTCPA
-1314 ASKGVPWG
+1314 ASKGISWG
-1322 ACFNASMDL
+1322 SHFNPRLDL
-1331 DLDYLAVAHAT
+1331 DLDYLAVAQAT
-1342 SGRRNSAPISVS
+1342 TGRRNSAPVSVS
-1354 AVRTSFMIKM
+1354 AVRTSFMVKM

-1388 QNAAPPTEKKETE
+1388 QNTAQLVEKKDAEV
-1401 AKQAIRQA
+1401 KQAVRQNQR
-1409 PWVAWSHLEAPKSP
+1409 VGWSHLEAPKSP

-1435 SDPALKDSACPW
+1435 SDPAQKESTCSW
-1447 HGSLGSA
+1447 HSSLSSPP
-1454 LEPSQSSHHPALDAP
+1454 EPSQSSHHPTLDAP
-1469 VLRRKRTSGGET
+1469 VLRRKRTSEVET
-1481 GGDNP
+1481 AGDNP
-1486 QSSKIER
+1486 QSSKMER
-1493 PSGFSK
+1493 PSGFNK

-1525 TTSADSRV
+1525 SSSADSRV

-1543 TTSLSPICG
+1543 TTSSSSICG

-1561 PEGVTLRNKMT
+1561 PEGVMLRNKMT

>member
-8 QKLKRKGTASA
+8 QKLKRKGAASA

-33 DGLQN
+33 D
-38 PPEVPES
+38 
-45 RILQDYRE
+45 
-53 ELDSST
+53 
-59 VPMLSSHCW
+59 
-68 METGQ
+68 
-73 RLGLLKRAWFCKV
+73 
-86 RGDAVELLHCHCLGV
+86 
-101 RNNNILEETPNELLT
+101 
-116 APQLPNPHAQR
+116 
-127 GKRSDHP
+127 
-134 DGINKAIMICKSH
+134 
-147 IVPPCITDSLTELVS
+147 
-162 PSDTLTL
+162 
-169 LAGSCRVPYVLKS
+169 VPYVLKS

-368 STESAS
+368 NIESAS

-415 LPEIVPVTGSL
+415 LPEIVPVIGSL

-473 AQKLSG
+473 AQKLSEKATIRPAKSMDSLCSLPVEG
-479 EDEKSRFKRSVTTG
+479 EDDKSRFKRSVTTG
-493 GFFVPTKIRTGG
+493 GFFIPSKIRTGG
-505 TGSSYDL
+505 PGSSYDL

-517 WEQEGSAMGAKG
+517 WEREGSAMGAGG
-529 SSELSGEKSLSRT
+529 SSELGGEKGLPRTPQVKSL
-542 SQLKSP
+542 
-548 PEQLKVFRVAEDAEN
+548 PEQLKVFRVTEDAEN

-591 LEASPRHQ
+591 LEASPHHQ

-621 STNSTPCRLPSKDK
+621 SANSTPCRVPTKEK
-635 LSLSSLEELSSLMVE
+635 HSLSSLEELSSLVE
-650 GTSPSALE
+650 STSPSALE
-658 TGTHTR
+658 AGTHTR
-664 TEQATEQ
+664 TEQAAER
-671 KEKQLGPT
+671 KEKQPGPV

-684 ARGCSSEE
+684 SKGSRPEE
-692 LVAARKSE
+692 LVAAGTPE
-700 SLETPQPAAENQKT
+700 SLETPQPAAENQET
-714 CGQSSCTSSSSS
+714 CGQSSCTSSSGSC
-726 PQQSSEQ
+726 QQSSEQ
-733 TPTLEQTAT
+733 SPTLEQTPAAGLP
-742 SEFHKGPLPAHK
+742 KGPLPAGK
-754 AEQRQLKM
+754 AEQGQLKV
-762 KEDSSERS
+762 KDVSSGGS
-770 CDQQEIKTAK
+770 CDQQEIEMAKTE
-780 AEGSQ
+780 EGSCP
-785 LRDVTEEDAANALLE
+785 RDVTEEDPANALQE

-806 QQELKIVEPEEE
+806 QQELKIIEPEEE
-818 LLLLPAPVPKT
+818 LLLLPAAVPKT
-829 SLISESSSVQTDS
+829 SPISESSSSVQADS
-842 LSSGPGQSPTLDEQT
+842 LSSGPGQSPTLAEQK
-857 SASRASQVAQGPLFG
+857 SESRASQITQVPLFG
-872 ASSIEQQDGLHK
+872 ASGMEQQDSLPI
-884 CQSDAVAQQS
+884 CQSDAVSQQS
-894 CASAPPK
+894 GASALPK
-901 LSTLPTGT
+901 LGTLPMGSAT
-909 PTPKNHPPM
+909 PENHQSM
-918 VDSRSECLTS
+918 VESRSECLTS
-928 TLDQKIHSQSE
+928 TLDWKLHSQSE
-939 FNEFAPSDG
+939 FSEIATSDG
-948 FPCSK
+948 LSYSK
-953 EAGPESGREKDS
+953 GACPESGKEKDG
-965 TCRLQREKDGL
+965 TYQLQRERDGL
-976 TGVQT
+976 TTVQT

-991 NERDTFSSKAL
+991 DERDTFSSKAL

-1010 KEGNTVSRTQDAG
+1010 KEGNSVSRTQDAAE
-1023 DQDDED
+1023 QDDED
-1029 TWTDNMQSLEL
+1029 AWTDNVQSLEL

-1051 SPLHSPTSKDI
+1051 SPLHSPTFKDI
-1062 QEKLIQ
+1062 QEKMTQ
-1068 EFHPQTQKAE
+1068 EFHPQSQRAE
-1078 TGFSLR
+1078 TGLSLR

-1098 VMSLWTI
+1098 VLSLWAT

-1112 ADQQQPHS
+1112 TDQQQPCG
-1120 DILSVTCELSKTQTI
+1120 DILHSVTCELSKTQPM
-1135 SPSCFSKA
+1135 SPSSLGKA
-1143 MQDENDP
+1143 MQDENGP
-1150 SPPEEPPKPKYALSR
+1150 SPAEEPSKPEYPLIREKGP
-1165 GEARDEKVGP
+1165 GEKAGP
-1175 SRIPLSEPDEK
+1175 SRVPLLETEGK
-1186 RVDVSK
+1186 KVHMNK
-1192 ENPWSSKLELSLPYQ
+1192 ENPWSPKLELSLPYQ
-1207 NSSDSSSQTKN
+1207 NSPGNSSQTKG
-1218 TKEELPI
+1218 TKEELST
-1225 SQDTA
+1225 SQDAA
-1230 LEGETVTKALC
+1230 LGGETVTKALC
-1241 SAPESQLSNKGEEM
+1241 PAAESQLSNKGEET

-1271 LTAPDFFTFESL
+1271 LPAPDFFTFESL
-1283 SMPSAPGNLLC
+1283 SMPSAHGNLLY

-1314 ASKGVPWG
+1314 AGRGVPWG
-1322 ACFNASMDL
+1322 SRFNAPVDL

-1342 SGRRNSAPISVS
+1342 TGRRNSAPVSVS

-1388 QNAAPPTEKKETE
+1388 QNAAPAAEKKEAE
-1401 AKQAIRQA
+1401 AKQATRQA
-1409 PWVAWSHLEAPKSP
+1409 PRVAWSHLEAPKSP

-1435 SDPALKDSACPW
+1435 SDPAQKDAACPW
-1447 HGSLGSA
+1447 QGSLGSPP
-1454 LEPSQSSHHPALDAP
+1454 EPSQSSHHPALDAP

-1481 GGDNP
+1481 AGDNP

-1525 TTSADSRV
+1525 SSSADSRV
-1533 LLSPIRSPTQ
+1533 MLSPIRSPTL

-1552 DLSETSRTT
+1552 DLSDPARTT
-1561 PEGVTLRNKMT
+1561 PEGVTLRSKMT

-1599 RSGRQIE
+1599 RSARQIE

>member
-8 QKLKRKGTASA
+8 QKLKRKGAASA

-33 DGLQN
+33 D
-38 PPEVPES
+38 
-45 RILQDYRE
+45 
-53 ELDSST
+53 
-59 VPMLSSHCW
+59 
-68 METGQ
+68 
-73 RLGLLKRAWFCKV
+73 
-86 RGDAVELLHCHCLGV
+86 
-101 RNNNILEETPNELLT
+101 
-116 APQLPNPHAQR
+116 
-127 GKRSDHP
+127 
-134 DGINKAIMICKSH
+134 
-147 IVPPCITDSLTELVS
+147 
-162 PSDTLTL
+162 
-169 LAGSCRVPYVLKS
+169 VPYVLKS

-268 QLARIQNVIQEL
+268 QLAQIQNVIQEL

-368 STESAS
+368 NIESAS

-380 LPSASLPMKLVSLE
+380 LSSASLPMKLVSLE

-415 LPEIVPVTGSL
+415 LPEIVPVTGSF

-473 AQKLSG
+473 AQKLSEKTTIRPAKSMDSLCSLPVEG

-493 GFFVPTKIRTGG
+493 GFFVPVMKIRAGG

-517 WEQEGSAMGAKG
+517 WEREGSAMGAKG
-529 SSELSGEKSLSRT
+529 SSQLSGEKGPSRT
-542 SQLKSP
+542 LQVKSP
-548 PEQLKVFRVAEDAEN
+548 PEQLKVFRVAEDVEN

-621 STNSTPCRLPSKDK
+621 STNSMPCRLPTKEK

-650 GTSPSALE
+650 STSPSALE
-658 TGTHTR
+658 ARTHTR
-664 TEQATEQ
+664 TEQAIEQ

-679 LPVAA
+679 LPVEAST
-684 ARGCSSEE
+684 GKLCSHSEE
-692 LVAARKSE
+692 LAAAKKPE
-700 SLETPQPAAENQKT
+700 SLETSQPAAENQKT
-714 CGQSSCTSSSSS
+714 SGQSSCTRTTSIL
-726 PQQSSEQ
+726 QQSSEQ
-733 TPTLEQTAT
+733 SPTLEQTPVL
-742 SEFHKGPLPAHK
+742 EFHKEPLPADK
-754 AEQRQLKM
+754 AEQGQLKM
-762 KEDSSERS
+762 KTVSSERS
-770 CDQQEIKTAK
+770 CDQQEIDTAK
-780 AEGSQ
+780 TEEGSH
-785 LRDVTEEDAANALLE
+785 LKDVTEEDAANALAE

-806 QQELKIVEPEEE
+806 QQELKIIEPEEE
-818 LLLLPAPVPKT
+818 LLLLPAAVPKT

-842 LSSGPGQSPTLDEQT
+842 LSSGPGQSPTPVEQT
-857 SASRASQVAQGPLFG
+857 SASRPSQITQVPLFG
-872 ASSIEQQDGLHK
+872 VSSMERQDSR
-884 CQSDAVAQQS
+884 SDAVAQQS
-894 CASAPPK
+894 CASSLPK

-909 PTPKNHPPM
+909 VTPKNHHPM
-918 VDSRSECLTS
+918 VDSRSECLAP
-928 TLDQKIHSQSE
+928 TLDQKLRCQSE
-939 FNEFAPSDG
+939 FNDIALSDG
-948 FPCSK
+948 FSCSK
-953 EAGPESGREKDS
+953 GACPESEKEKDS
-965 TCRLQREKDGL
+965 TCQLQKEKGGL
-976 TGVQT
+976 AQVQT
-981 QREKHEIMTT
+981 QREKHEVITT
-991 NERDTFSSKAL
+991 DERDTFSSKAL
-1002 SGAGIQEV
+1002 SRAGIQEV
-1010 KEGNTVSRTQDAG
+1010 KDSNAVSRTQDVG

-1029 TWTDNMQSLEL
+1029 TWTDNVQSLEL

-1062 QEKLIQ
+1062 QEKMIQ
-1068 EFHPQTQKAE
+1068 EFHPQSQRAE
-1078 TGFSLR
+1078 TGLSLR

-1098 VMSLWTI
+1098 VMSPWTI

-1112 ADQQQPHS
+1112 TDQQQPRS
-1120 DILSVTCELSKTQTI
+1120 DILPVTCELSKTQPI
-1135 SPSCFSKA
+1135 SPSALGKA
-1143 MQDENDP
+1143 MQDENGSSTPEQP
-1150 SPPEEPPKPKYALSR
+1150 SKPEELKYAFSR
-1165 GEARDEKVGP
+1165 EEAPGEKAGP
-1175 SRIPLSEPDEK
+1175 SRIPVLEPKEK
-1186 RVDVSK
+1186 KVDVNK

-1207 NSSDSSSQTKN
+1207 NSPDSSSQTKN
-1218 TKEELPI
+1218 MKEGLSI

-1230 LEGETVTKALC
+1230 LGGETVTKALC
-1241 SAPESQLSNKGEEM
+1241 SAPESKMSNKGEET

-1271 LTAPDFFTFESL
+1271 LPSPDFFTFESL

-1322 ACFNASMDL
+1322 SCFNASMDL

-1342 SGRRNSAPISVS
+1342 TGRRNSAPVSVS

-1388 QNAAPPTEKKETE
+1388 QNATPPTQKKEAE
-1401 AKQAIRQA
+1401 AKQAIRQT
-1409 PWVAWSHLEAPKSP
+1409 PRVAWSHLEAPKSP

-1435 SDPALKDSACPW
+1435 SDPAQKDSACPW
-1447 HGSLGSA
+1447 HGSLGSPSE
-1454 LEPSQSSHHPALDAP
+1454 LSQSSHYPALDAP

-1481 GGDNP
+1481 AGDNP

-1552 DLSETSRTT
+1552 DLSEPSRTT

>member
-8 QKLKRKGTASA
+8 QKLKRKGATSA
-19 FGCDLTEYL
+19 FGCDLTEHL

-33 DGLQN
+33 D
-38 PPEVPES
+38 
-45 RILQDYRE
+45 
-53 ELDSST
+53 
-59 VPMLSSHCW
+59 
-68 METGQ
+68 
-73 RLGLLKRAWFCKV
+73 
-86 RGDAVELLHCHCLGV
+86 
-101 RNNNILEETPNELLT
+101 
-116 APQLPNPHAQR
+116 
-127 GKRSDHP
+127 
-134 DGINKAIMICKSH
+134 
-147 IVPPCITDSLTELVS
+147 
-162 PSDTLTL
+162 
-169 LAGSCRVPYVLKS
+169 VPYVLKS

-299 SFSNMTNMHTRN
+299 SFSSMTNMHTRN

-350 LNHVDQIFNN
+350 LNHVDQIFSN

-368 STESAS
+368 SIENAP
-374 VVKSLT
+374 VVKNLT
-380 LPSASLPMKLVSLE
+380 HPSTSLPMKLVSLE

-415 LPEIVPVTGSL
+415 LPEIVPVTGSF

-473 AQKLSG
+473 AQKLSEKATIRPAKSMDSLCSLPVEG
-479 EDEKSRFKRSVTTG
+479 EDDKSRFKRTVTTG
-493 GFFVPTKIRTGG
+493 GFFVPVMKIRTGG

-517 WEQEGSAMGAKG
+517 WEREGSAMAAKG
-529 SSELSGEKSLSRT
+529 NSELSGVKAPCRT
-542 SQLKSP
+542 SQAKCP
-548 PEQLKVFRVAEDAEN
+548 PEQLKVFRAAEDAEN
-563 EQTSAKGVLMFY
+563 EQTSPKGGLMFY
-575 TSETATKS
+575 TSETAAKS

-621 STNSTPCRLPSKDK
+621 STNSTPCRIPTRDK
-635 LSLSSLEELSSLMVE
+635 PSLSSLEELSSLVPE
-650 GTSPSALE
+650 SPSPSTPEGGGHMKMEQTPEKEKPSGPPPPTAASRGSLPEELVVTRKSEALE
-658 TGTHTR
+658 T
-664 TEQATEQ
+664 A
-671 KEKQLGPT
+671 
-679 LPVAA
+679 
-684 ARGCSSEE
+684 
-692 LVAARKSE
+692 
-700 SLETPQPAAENQKT
+700 QPAAENQET
-714 CGQSSCTSSSSS
+714 LHGQSSSTSSLR
-726 PQQSSEQ
+726 QSSEHS
-733 TPTLEQTAT
+733 PTVEQAPASEVHMGPVPAVKTEQERLE
-742 SEFHKGPLPAHK
+742 
-754 AEQRQLKM
+754 M
-762 KEDSSERS
+762 KTISPEGS
-770 CDQQEIKTAK
+770 CSQQEIQKAK
-780 AEGSQ
+780 PEEGSCVK
-785 LRDVTEEDAANALLE
+785 DATEEDPANALLD

-806 QQELKIVEPEEE
+806 QHELKIIEPEEE
-818 LLLLPAPVPKT
+818 LLLFPAAVPKT
-829 SLISESSSVQTDS
+829 APASESSSSVQTNNF
-842 LSSGPGQSPTLDEQT
+842 SSGPEQCTTLSEQK
-857 SASRASQVAQGPLFG
+857 SAGRTPQTTTQVPLF
-872 ASSIEQQDGLHK
+872 DGTSTERPDSHQN
-884 CQSDAVAQQS
+884 CQSDVAAQQS
-894 CASAPPK
+894 CASALPK
-901 LSTLPTGT
+901 LGT
-909 PTPKNHPPM
+909 PLTSIAAPKNHHPVVENSM
-918 VDSRSECLTS
+918 SECVTPPLEWNFRS
-928 TLDQKIHSQSE
+928 QPEVNELPPGDEFSLSKGAHSE
-939 FNEFAPSDG
+939 LEKG
-948 FPCSK
+948 
-953 EAGPESGREKDS
+953 KDS
-965 TCRLQREKDGL
+965 TCQMQKESDDHTR
-976 TGVQT
+976 VQT
-981 QREKHEIMTT
+981 QSGMPEIVAADR
-991 NERDTFSSKAL
+991 RDTFSSKAL
-1002 SGAGIQEV
+1002 NGAGIQEL
-1010 KEGNTVSRTQDAG
+1010 KEGNAVSRTHDAG

-1029 TWTDNMQSLEL
+1029 NWADNVQSLEL

-1051 SPLHSPTSKDI
+1051 SPLHSPTFKDI
-1062 QEKLIQ
+1062 QEKTIP
-1068 EFHPQTQKAE
+1068 EFQPQDQRSEA
-1078 TGFSLR
+1078 GLSIR

-1112 ADQQQPHS
+1112 PEQQQPCS
-1120 DILSVTCELSKTQTI
+1120 DILPLAHEPPKKSI
-1135 SPSCFSKA
+1135 SPTSLGKA
-1143 MQDENDP
+1143 KQDEN
-1150 SPPEEPPKPKYALSR
+1150 STCLPEEPLKT
-1165 GEARDEKVGP
+1165 DELRYPIGKEETPAKQEEP
-1175 SRIPLSEPDEK
+1175 SRIPLPGPEGK
-1186 RVDVSK
+1186 KVDVSK
-1192 ENPWSSKLELSLPYQ
+1192 ENTWRSKLEPSLPYQ
-1207 NSSDSSSQTKN
+1207 NAPDSSLQAKT
-1218 TKEELPI
+1218 TKEESSRSRDI
-1225 SQDTA
+1225 A
-1230 LEGETVTKALC
+1230 LAEDTVTKVC
-1241 SAPESQLSNKGEEM
+1241 SATESLQSNKDEET

-1271 LTAPDFFTFESL
+1271 LPASDFLTFESL
-1283 SMPSAPGNLLC
+1283 AMPSATGNFLY

-1300 SSDSVPSLPTHCPA
+1300 SSDSVPSLSTTCPA
-1314 ASKGVPWG
+1314 GGKGVSWRSPFS
-1322 ACFNASMDL
+1322 AHVDL

-1342 SGRRNSAPISVS
+1342 TGRRNSAPVSVS

-1388 QNAAPPTEKKETE
+1388 QNSAPQVEKKEAE
-1401 AKQAIRQA
+1401 AKQAGRQTQR
-1409 PWVAWSHLEAPKSP
+1409 VAWGHLEPPKSP
-1423 LTEKKAKAEKEN
+1423 LTEKKTKAEKEN
-1435 SDPALKDSACPW
+1435 SDPAQKDSTCPW
-1447 HGSLGSA
+1447 HSSLVSP
-1454 LEPSQSSHHPALDAP
+1454 LESSQSSHNPSLDAP
-1469 VLRRKRTSGGET
+1469 VLRRKRTSEGET

-1486 QSSKIER
+1486 QSSKMER

-1525 TTSADSRV
+1525 SSSADSRV

-1543 TTSLSPICG
+1543 TSSSSPICG

-1561 PEGVTLRNKMT
+1561 PEGVMLRNKMT

>member
-8 QKLKRKGTASA
+8 QKLKRKGAASA

-33 DGLQN
+33 D
-38 PPEVPES
+38 
-45 RILQDYRE
+45 
-53 ELDSST
+53 
-59 VPMLSSHCW
+59 
-68 METGQ
+68 
-73 RLGLLKRAWFCKV
+73 
-86 RGDAVELLHCHCLGV
+86 
-101 RNNNILEETPNELLT
+101 
-116 APQLPNPHAQR
+116 
-127 GKRSDHP
+127 
-134 DGINKAIMICKSH
+134 
-147 IVPPCITDSLTELVS
+147 
-162 PSDTLTL
+162 
-169 LAGSCRVPYVLKS
+169 VPYVLKS

-360 NRKASSAE
+360 NRKASSAGNSE
-368 STESAS
+368 NTPI
-374 VVKSLT
+374 VKTLT
-380 LPSASLPMKLVSLE
+380 LSSASLPMKLVSLE

-415 LPEIVPVTGSL
+415 LPEIVPVTASF

-473 AQKLSG
+473 AQKLSEKATIRPTKSMDSLCSLPVEG
-479 EDEKSRFKRSVTTG
+479 EDEKSRFKRTVTSG
-493 GFFVPTKIRTGG
+493 GFFVPVMKIRTGG

-517 WEQEGSAMGAKG
+517 WEQEGSAVGAKG
-529 SSELSGEKSLSRT
+529 SSELSGEKSAPWAP
-542 SQLKSP
+542 QAKSP
-548 PEQLKVFRVAEDAEN
+548 PEQLKVFRAAEDAEN
-563 EQTSAKGVLMFY
+563 EQTSPKSGRMFY
-575 TSETATKS
+575 TSETAAKS

-621 STNSTPCRLPSKDK
+621 STNSTPCRVPAKDK
-635 LSLSSLEELSSLMVE
+635 PSLSSLEELSSLMPE
-650 GTSPSALE
+650 SPTLTVLE
-658 TGTHTR
+658 AGSHTR
-664 TEQATEQ
+664 TDQAPER
-671 KEKQLGPT
+671 KEKQPGPALVT
-679 LPVAA
+679 AA
-684 ARGCSSEE
+684 SRGSHPEE
-692 LVAARKSE
+692 LVAARKPE
-700 SLETPQPAAENQKT
+700 SLETPQPGAENQET
-714 CGQSSCTSSSSS
+714 LCGQSSSTSSSS
-726 PQQSSEQ
+726 PQQSPEQ
-733 TPTLEQTAT
+733 SPSLEPMPTLEIRM
-742 SEFHKGPLPAHK
+742 GPLPADK
-754 AEQRQLKM
+754 AEQGQLRM
-762 KEDSSERS
+762 KEGTSEAS
-770 CDQQEIKTAK
+770 CGQQEIQKAK
-780 AEGSQ
+780 AEDGLH
-785 LRDVTEEDAANALLE
+785 LRDLTEEEPANALLE

-806 QQELKIVEPEEE
+806 QQELKIVEPEE
-818 LLLLPAPVPKT
+818 LLPLPGAVPKT
-829 SLISESSSVQTDS
+829 GLISESSSSVQTDS
-842 LSSGPGQSPTLDEQT
+842 FSSGPGQGPDLSEQK
-857 SASRASQVAQGPLFG
+857 SAGRTAQTTSQVPVFG
-872 ASSIEQQDGLHK
+872 ATSTEQSDGPRN
-884 CQSDAVAQQS
+884 CQSEVTTQHS
-894 CASAPPK
+894 CAPALPK
-901 LSTLPTGT
+901 PATLLTAT
-909 PTPKNHPPM
+909 TTPKNHCP
-918 VDSRSECLTS
+918 VVEDSMSECLTPPVDWK
-928 TLDQKIHSQSE
+928 LHSQPE
-939 FNEFAPSDG
+939 FNEVPPREDFS
-948 FPCSK
+948 CSK
-953 EAGPESGREKDS
+953 GACSEPGREKDS
-965 TCRLQREKDGL
+965 TCQLQREKDDI
-976 TGVQT
+976 TRVQT
-981 QREKHEIMTT
+981 QKEKPEKMTADAK
-991 NERDTFSSKAL
+991 NAFSSKVL
-1002 SGAGIQEV
+1002 SGAGIQEL
-1010 KEGNTVSRTQDAG
+1010 KEGNAVSRTHDAG
-1023 DQDDED
+1023 DQDEED
-1029 TWTDNMQSLEL
+1029 TWTNNVQSLEL
-1040 VEPWEDHQWVT
+1040 VESWEDHQWVT
-1051 SPLHSPTSKDI
+1051 SPLHSPTFKDI
-1062 QEKLIQ
+1062 QEKMIQ
-1068 EFHPQTQKAE
+1068 ELQPHSLRTE
-1078 TGFSLR
+1078 TSLSLR

-1105 PFSFIDA
+1105 PFSFTNVTEP
-1112 ADQQQPHS
+1112 QQPCS
-1120 DILSVTCELSKTQTI
+1120 DILPGTCELPKTQPV
-1135 SPSCFSKA
+1135 SPSSLGKA
-1143 MQDENDP
+1143 KQDANGM
-1150 SPPEEPPKPKYALSR
+1150 SSPEEPLKPEGPRYHLSR
-1165 GEARDEKVGP
+1165 EGEPAKQEGL
-1175 SRIPLSEPDEK
+1175 SRIPLSEPEEK
-1186 RVDVSK
+1186 KVDTSK
-1192 ENPWSSKLELSLPYQ
+1192 ENPWSSKLELSLP
-1207 NSSDSSSQTKN
+1207 NTPDSYLQREN
-1218 TKEELPI
+1218 TKEELST
-1225 SQDTA
+1225 SQNTA
-1230 LEGETVTKALC
+1230 LRGEIVTKGLC
-1241 SAPESQLSNKGEEM
+1241 SATDSQMGNKGEDI
-1255 PRKVKTRPS
+1255 PRKGRTRPS

-1271 LTAPDFFTFESL
+1271 LPAPDFFTFESL
-1283 SMPSAPGNLLC
+1283 AMPSAPGNLLC

-1300 SSDSVPSLPTHCPA
+1300 CSDSVPSLPTACPA

-1322 ACFNASMDL
+1322 SHFNAHVDL
-1331 DLDYLAVAHAT
+1331 GLDYLAVAHAT
-1342 SGRRNSAPISVS
+1342 TGRRNSAPVSVS

-1388 QNAAPPTEKKETE
+1388 QNAASSAEKKEADT
-1401 AKQAIRQA
+1401 KQAGRHA
-1409 PWVAWSHLEAPKSP
+1409 HRAAWGHLEPPKSP

-1435 SDPALKDSACPW
+1435 SDPAQKDSACPW
-1447 HGSLGSA
+1447 HGSLSFP
-1454 LEPSQSSHHPALDAP
+1454 LEPSQSNHNPGLDAP
-1469 VLRRKRTSGGET
+1469 VLRRKRTSEGESA
-1481 GGDNP
+1481 GDTP
-1486 QSSKIER
+1486 QSSKMER

-1525 TTSADSRV
+1525 SSSADSRV

-1543 TTSLSPICG
+1543 TTSSSPICG

>member
-8 QKLKRKGTASA
+8 QKLKRKGAASA

-33 DGLQN
+33 D
-38 PPEVPES
+38 
-45 RILQDYRE
+45 
-53 ELDSST
+53 
-59 VPMLSSHCW
+59 
-68 METGQ
+68 
-73 RLGLLKRAWFCKV
+73 
-86 RGDAVELLHCHCLGV
+86 
-101 RNNNILEETPNELLT
+101 
-116 APQLPNPHAQR
+116 
-127 GKRSDHP
+127 
-134 DGINKAIMICKSH
+134 
-147 IVPPCITDSLTELVS
+147 
-162 PSDTLTL
+162 
-169 LAGSCRVPYVLKS
+169 VPYVLKS

-268 QLARIQNVIQEL
+268 QLARIQNAIQEL

-360 NRKASSAE
+360 NRKASCAE
-368 STESAS
+368 NIESAS

-473 AQKLSG
+473 AQKLSEKATIRPAKSMDSLCSLPVEG

-493 GFFVPTKIRTGG
+493 GFFVPVMKIRTGG

-517 WEQEGSAMGAKG
+517 WEREGSAMGAKG
-529 SSELSGEKSLSRT
+529 CSELSPPRT
-542 SQLKSP
+542 PQAKSP
-548 PEQLKVFRVAEDAEN
+548 PEQLKVFRAAEDAEN
-563 EQTSAKGVLMFY
+563 EQTSSKGGRMFY
-575 TSETATKS
+575 TSETAAKS

-621 STNSTPCRLPSKDK
+621 STNSTPCRVPTKEK
-635 LSLSSLEELSSLMVE
+635 LSLSSLEELSSLVAE
-650 GTSPSALE
+650 STSPSALE
-658 TGTHTR
+658 AGTHMR
-664 TEQATEQ
+664 AEQALER
-671 KEKQLGPT
+671 KEKQPGPT
-679 LPVAA
+679 LSVEAS
-684 ARGCSSEE
+684 RGSHPEE
-692 LVAARKSE
+692 LVAARKPE
-700 SLETPQPAAENQKT
+700 PLETPQPAAENQEML
-714 CGQSSCTSSSSS
+714 CGQSSCTSSTSS

-733 TPTLEQTAT
+733 SPTLEQTPA
-742 SEFHKGPLPAHK
+742 SEFHMGPLPADK
-754 AEQRQLKM
+754 VEQGQLKM
-762 KEDSSERS
+762 KDVSSEGS
-770 CDQQEIKTAK
+770 CGQQEVEMAKTE
-780 AEGSQ
+780 EGSR
-785 LRDVTEEDAANALLE
+785 LRDVTEEDPANALLE

-818 LLLLPAPVPKT
+818 LLLLPASVPKT
-829 SLISESSSVQTDS
+829 GLISESSSSVQTDS
-842 LSSGPGQSPTLDEQT
+842 SSSGPAQSPTLSEQK
-857 SASRASQVAQGPLFG
+857 SASRTPQVTTQVPLFG
-872 ASSIEQQDGLHK
+872 ATGMERQDNIHN
-884 CQSDAVAQQS
+884 CQSDVVAQQS
-894 CASAPPK
+894 CASALPK
-901 LSTLPTGT
+901 LGTLLTGT
-909 PTPKNHPPM
+909 AAPKNHHPM
-918 VDSRSECLTS
+918 VDSRSECLTPP
-928 TLDQKIHSQSE
+928 LDWKLHSQSE
-939 FNEFAPSDG
+939 FNEVAPSG
-948 FPCSK
+948 EFLCSK
-953 EAGPESGREKDS
+953 GVCPELEKEKDS
-965 TCRLQREKDGL
+965 TCQLQREKDGL
-976 TGVQT
+976 TRVQP
-981 QREKHEIMTT
+981 QKEKPEIMTAD
-991 NERDTFSSKAL
+991 ERDTFSSKAL
-1002 SGAGIQEV
+1002 SGAGIQEL
-1010 KEGNTVSRTQDAG
+1010 KEGNGVSRTHDAG

-1029 TWTDNMQSLEL
+1029 TWTDNVQSLEL
-1040 VEPWEDHQWVT
+1040 VDPWEDHQWVT
-1051 SPLHSPTSKDI
+1051 SPLHSPTFKDI
-1062 QEKLIQ
+1062 QEKMIQ
-1068 EFHPQTQKAE
+1068 EFQPQSQRAE
-1078 TGFSLR
+1078 TGLSFR

-1112 ADQQQPHS
+1112 TDQQQPRS
-1120 DILSVTCELSKTQTI
+1120 DILPVTSELPKTQPI
-1135 SPSCFSKA
+1135 SSSSLGKTK
-1143 MQDENDP
+1143 QDENGT
-1150 SPPEEPPKPKYALSR
+1150 SPPEEPSKPEELRYPLSR
-1165 GEARDEKVGP
+1165 EEAPAEKEGP
-1175 SRIPLSEPDEK
+1175 CRIPLSEQEEQK
-1186 RVDVSK
+1186 VGVSN
-1192 ENPWSSKLELSLPYQ
+1192 ETPWSSKLELSLPYQ
-1207 NSSDSSSQTKN
+1207 NSPGSSSQANN
-1218 TKEELPI
+1218 TKEELSM
-1225 SQDTA
+1225 SQNTA
-1230 LEGETVTKALC
+1230 LGGETVTKALC
-1241 SAPESQLSNKGEEM
+1241 SATGSQLSNKGEET

-1271 LTAPDFFTFESL
+1271 LPAPDFFTFESL
-1283 SMPSAPGNLLC
+1283 AMPSAPGNPLC

-1300 SSDSVPSLPTHCPA
+1300 SSDSAPSLPTACPA

-1322 ACFNASMDL
+1322 SHFNAHMDL

-1342 SGRRNSAPISVS
+1342 TGRRNSAPVSVS

-1388 QNAAPPTEKKETE
+1388 QNTAPPAEKKEAE
-1401 AKQAIRQA
+1401 AKQAVRHTQR
-1409 PWVAWSHLEAPKSP
+1409 VAWSHLEAPKSP

-1435 SDPALKDSACPW
+1435 SDPAQKDSACPW
-1447 HGSLGSA
+1447 HSNLGSP
-1454 LEPSQSSHHPALDAP
+1454 LETSQSSHHPTLDAP
-1469 VLRRKRTSGGET
+1469 VLRRKRTSEGET
-1481 GGDNP
+1481 TGDNP
-1486 QSSKIER
+1486 QSSKMER

-1525 TTSADSRV
+1525 SSSADSRV

-1543 TTSLSPICG
+1543 TTSSSPICG

>member
-8 QKLKRKGTASA
+8 QKLKRKGAASA

-33 DGLQN
+33 D
-38 PPEVPES
+38 
-45 RILQDYRE
+45 
-53 ELDSST
+53 
-59 VPMLSSHCW
+59 
-68 METGQ
+68 
-73 RLGLLKRAWFCKV
+73 
-86 RGDAVELLHCHCLGV
+86 
-101 RNNNILEETPNELLT
+101 
-116 APQLPNPHAQR
+116 
-127 GKRSDHP
+127 
-134 DGINKAIMICKSH
+134 
-147 IVPPCITDSLTELVS
+147 
-162 PSDTLTL
+162 
-169 LAGSCRVPYVLKS
+169 VPYVLKS

-299 SFSNMTNMHTRN
+299 SFSSMTNMHTRN

-350 LNHVDQIFNN
+350 LNHVDQIFSN

-368 STESAS
+368 NIESAS

-380 LPSASLPMKLVSLE
+380 LPSVSLPMKLVSLE

-400 LSASHPARKERRENS
+400 LSASHSARKERRENS
-415 LPEIVPVTGSL
+415 LPEIVPVIGSL

-473 AQKLSG
+473 AQKLSEKATIRPAKSMDSLCSLPVEG
-479 EDEKSRFKRSVTTG
+479 EDDKSRFKRSVTTG

-517 WEQEGSAMGAKG
+517 WEREGSAMGAKG
-529 SSELSGEKSLSRT
+529 SSELAGEKGPSWT
-542 SQLKSP
+542 QQVKSP

-591 LEASPRHQ
+591 LEASPHHQ

-621 STNSTPCRLPSKDK
+621 STNSTPCRMPTKEK
-635 LSLSSLEELSSLMVE
+635 HSLSSLEELSSLVE
-650 GTSPSALE
+650 STSPSALE
-658 TGTHTR
+658 AGTHTR
-664 TEQATEQ
+664 AEQAAEH

-684 ARGCSSEE
+684 SRASPPEE
-692 LVAARKSE
+692 LVVARKPE
-700 SLETPQPAAENQKT
+700 SSETPQPAAENQEM
-714 CGQSSCTSSSSS
+714 CGQSSCTSSTSS

-733 TPTLEQTAT
+733 SPTLEQTPA
-742 SEFHKGPLPAHK
+742 SEFRKGPLPADK
-754 AEQRQLKM
+754 AEQGQLKM
-762 KEDSSERS
+762 KDVSSEGS
-770 CDQQEIKTAK
+770 CDQQEIEMAKTE
-780 AEGSQ
+780 EGSRR
-785 LRDVTEEDAANALLE
+785 RDVTEEDPTNALLE

-806 QQELKIVEPEEE
+806 QQELKIIEPEEE
-818 LLLLPAPVPKT
+818 LLLLPAAVPKT
-829 SLISESSSVQTDS
+829 SPVSESSSPGQTDS
-842 LSSGPGQSPTLDEQT
+842 LSSGPGQSPALAEQK
-857 SASRASQVAQGPLFG
+857 SESRASQITQVPLFG
-872 ASSIEQQDGLHK
+872 DSGMEQQDSLPS

-894 CASAPPK
+894 GVSAVPK
-901 LSTLPTGT
+901 LGTLPTGT
-909 PTPKNHPPM
+909 DTPKNHHSV
-918 VDSRSECLTS
+918 VDSRNEYLAP
-928 TLDQKIHSQSE
+928 TLDWKLHGQSE
-939 FNEFAPSDG
+939 FSEIAPSDG
-948 FPCSK
+948 FSCSK
-953 EAGPESGREKDS
+953 GACPESGKEKDS
-965 TCRLQREKDGL
+965 ICHLQREKDGL
-976 TGVQT
+976 TSIQT

-991 NERDTFSSKAL
+991 DERDTFSSKAL
-1002 SGAGIQEV
+1002 NGAAIQEV
-1010 KEGNTVSRTQDAG
+1010 KEGSAVSRTQDAG

-1029 TWTDNMQSLEL
+1029 AWTDNVQSLEL

-1051 SPLHSPTSKDI
+1051 SPLHSPTFKDI
-1062 QEKLIQ
+1062 QEKMTQ
-1068 EFHPQTQKAE
+1068 EFHPQSQRAE
-1078 TGFSLR
+1078 TGLSLR

-1098 VMSLWTI
+1098 VLSLWTT

-1112 ADQQQPHS
+1112 TDQQQLCSDKLHS
-1120 DILSVTCELSKTQTI
+1120 GTRELSKTQPV
-1135 SPSCFSKA
+1135 SPSSLSKA
-1143 MQDENDP
+1143 LQDGNGP
-1150 SPPEEPPKPKYALSR
+1150 SSPDESSKPEYPLLREKAP
-1165 GEARDEKVGP
+1165 GEKAGP
-1175 SRIPLSEPDEK
+1175 SRVPLLETEGK
-1186 RVDVSK
+1186 KVHMSK
-1192 ENPWSSKLELSLPYQ
+1192 ENPWSPKLELPLPYQ
-1207 NSSDSSSQTKN
+1207 NSPGSSSQTKN
-1218 TKEELPI
+1218 TKEEFSI

-1230 LEGETVTKALC
+1230 LGGETVTKALC
-1241 SAPESQLSNKGEEM
+1241 SAAESQLSNKGEET

-1271 LTAPDFFTFESL
+1271 LPAPDFFTFENL
-1283 SMPSAPGNLLC
+1283 SMPSAPGNLLY

-1314 ASKGVPWG
+1314 ASRGVPWG
-1322 ACFNASMDL
+1322 SHFNAPVDL

-1342 SGRRNSAPISVS
+1342 TGRRNSAPVSVS

-1388 QNAAPPTEKKETE
+1388 QNTAPAAEKKEAE

-1409 PWVAWSHLEAPKSP
+1409 PRVAWSHTEVPKSP

-1435 SDPALKDSACPW
+1435 SDPTQKDSACPW
-1447 HGSLGSA
+1447 HGSLGSP

-1481 GGDNP
+1481 AGDNP

-1525 TTSADSRV
+1525 SSSADSRV

-1552 DLSETSRTT
+1552 DLSDPARTT

>member
-8 QKLKRKGTASA
+8 QKLKRKGAASA
-19 FGCDLTEYL
+19 FGCDLTEHL

-33 DGLQN
+33 D
-38 PPEVPES
+38 
-45 RILQDYRE
+45 
-53 ELDSST
+53 
-59 VPMLSSHCW
+59 
-68 METGQ
+68 
-73 RLGLLKRAWFCKV
+73 
-86 RGDAVELLHCHCLGV
+86 
-101 RNNNILEETPNELLT
+101 
-116 APQLPNPHAQR
+116 
-127 GKRSDHP
+127 
-134 DGINKAIMICKSH
+134 
-147 IVPPCITDSLTELVS
+147 
-162 PSDTLTL
+162 
-169 LAGSCRVPYVLKS
+169 VPYVLKS

-299 SFSNMTNMHTRN
+299 SFSSMTNMHTRN

-350 LNHVDQIFNN
+350 LNHVDQIFSN

-368 STESAS
+368 SIENAP
-374 VVKSLT
+374 VVKNLT
-380 LPSASLPMKLVSLE
+380 HPSTSLPMKLVSLE

-415 LPEIVPVTGSL
+415 LPEIVPVTGSF

-473 AQKLSG
+473 AQKLS
-479 EDEKSRFKRSVTTG
+479 EKAT
-493 GFFVPTKIRTGG
+493 IRPAK
-505 TGSSYDL
+505 SMDSL
-512 SKENE
+512 CSLPV
-517 WEQEGSAMGAKG
+517 EGSL
-529 SSELSGEKSLSRT
+529 SEEPVVARK
-542 SQLKSP
+542 
-548 PEQLKVFRVAEDAEN
+548 PE
-563 EQTSAKGVLMFY
+563 T
-575 TSETATKS
+575 
-583 GFPSSLFP
+583 
-591 LEASPRHQ
+591 
-599 RKALN
+599 
-604 ISEPFAVSV
+604 
-613 PLRVSAVI
+613 
-621 STNSTPCRLPSKDK
+621 
-635 LSLSSLEELSSLMVE
+635 
-650 GTSPSALE
+650 LE
-658 TGTHTR
+658 T
-664 TEQATEQ
+664 
-671 KEKQLGPT
+671 
-679 LPVAA
+679 V
-684 ARGCSSEE
+684 
-692 LVAARKSE
+692 
-700 SLETPQPAAENQKT
+700 QPAAENQEMLH
-714 CGQSSCTSSSSS
+714 GQSSSTNSL
-726 PQQSSEQ
+726 QQSSEHC
-733 TPTLEQTAT
+733 PTVEQAPASDIHT
-742 SEFHKGPLPAHK
+742 GPLPAVK
-754 AEQRQLKM
+754 TEQERLEM
-762 KEDSSERS
+762 KTISPEGSYS
-770 CDQQEIKTAK
+770 QQEIQKAK
-780 AEGSQ
+780 QEEGSCVK
-785 LRDVTEEDAANALLE
+785 DVTEEDPANALLE

-806 QQELKIVEPEEE
+806 QHELKIIEPEEE
-818 LLLLPAPVPKT
+818 LLLFPAADPKT
-829 SLISESSSVQTDS
+829 VPVSEPSSSVQPNNF
-842 LSSGPGQSPTLDEQT
+842 SSGPEQCSTLSEQN
-857 SASRASQVAQGPLFG
+857 SAGRTPQTTTQVPLFG
-872 ASSIEQQDGLHK
+872 ATNTEQPDSHQN
-884 CQSDAVAQQS
+884 CQSEVAAQQS
-894 CASAPPK
+894 CASALPK
-901 LSTLPTGT
+901 LGT
-909 PTPKNHPPM
+909 PLTGIAAPKNHHP
-918 VDSRSECLTS
+918 VVEDSMSECVTPPLKWNFRSQPEANELTPGDEFS
-928 TLDQKIHSQSE
+928 LSKGANSE
-939 FNEFAPSDG
+939 SEKG
-948 FPCSK
+948 
-953 EAGPESGREKDS
+953 KDS
-965 TCRLQREKDGL
+965 TCQLQKESDDHTR
-976 TGVQT
+976 VQT
-981 QREKHEIMTT
+981 QSEMPEIVTADG
-991 NERDTFSSKAL
+991 RDTFSSKAL
-1002 SGAGIQEV
+1002 NGAGIQEL
-1010 KEGNTVSRTQDAG
+1010 KEGNAVSRTHDAG
-1023 DQDDED
+1023 DQEDED
-1029 TWTDNMQSLEL
+1029 NWADNVQSLEL

-1051 SPLHSPTSKDI
+1051 SPLHSPTFKDI
-1062 QEKLIQ
+1062 QKTIP
-1068 EFHPQTQKAE
+1068 EFQPQDQRSEA
-1078 TGFSLR
+1078 GLSLR

-1112 ADQQQPHS
+1112 PEQQQPCS
-1120 DILSVTCELSKTQTI
+1120 DILPLAHELPKKSS
-1135 SPSCFSKA
+1135 SPTSMGKA
-1143 MQDENDP
+1143 KQDE
-1150 SPPEEPPKPKYALSR
+1150 SSMCFPEEPLKTDELRYPISR
-1165 GEARDEKVGP
+1165 EETPAKQEEP
-1175 SRIPLSEPDEK
+1175 SRLPLPEPERK
-1186 RVDVSK
+1186 KMDVSK
-1192 ENPWSSKLELSLPYQ
+1192 ENPWRSKFEPSLPYQ
-1207 NSSDSSSQTKN
+1207 NAPDSSLQAKI
-1218 TKEELPI
+1218 TKEESSMSRDI
-1225 SQDTA
+1225 A
-1230 LEGETVTKALC
+1230 LAEDSVTKVC
-1241 SAPESQLSNKGEEM
+1241 SATESLQSNKDEET

-1271 LTAPDFFTFESL
+1271 VPAPDFLTFESL
-1283 SMPSAPGNLLC
+1283 AMPSATGSFLY

-1300 SSDSVPSLPTHCPA
+1300 SSDSVPSLSTTCPA
-1314 ASKGVPWG
+1314 GSKGISWRSPFSAHV
-1322 ACFNASMDL
+1322 DL

-1342 SGRRNSAPISVS
+1342 TGRRNSAPVSVS

-1388 QNAAPPTEKKETE
+1388 QNSAPQVEKKETE
-1401 AKQAIRQA
+1401 AKQAGRQTQR
-1409 PWVAWSHLEAPKSP
+1409 VAWGHLEPPKSP

-1435 SDPALKDSACPW
+1435 SDPAQKDSVCPW
-1447 HGSLGSA
+1447 HSSLGSS
-1454 LEPSQSSHHPALDAP
+1454 LESSQPSHNPSLDAP
-1469 VLRRKRTSGGET
+1469 VLRRKRTSEGET

-1486 QSSKIER
+1486 QSSKMER

-1525 TTSADSRV
+1525 SSSADSRV

-1543 TTSLSPICG
+1543 TSSSSSICG

-1561 PEGVTLRNKMT
+1561 PEGVMLRNKMT

>member
-1 MKNKGAK
+1 Y
-8 QKLKRKGTASA
+8 S
-19 FGCDLTEYL
+19 F
-28 ESSGQ
+28 
-33 DGLQN
+33 
-38 PPEVPES
+38 
-45 RILQDYRE
+45 
-53 ELDSST
+53 
-59 VPMLSSHCW
+59 
-68 METGQ
+68 
-73 RLGLLKRAWFCKV
+73 
-86 RGDAVELLHCHCLGV
+86 
-101 RNNNILEETPNELLT
+101 
-116 APQLPNPHAQR
+116 
-127 GKRSDHP
+127 
-134 DGINKAIMICKSH
+134 
-147 IVPPCITDSLTELVS
+147 LVS
-162 PSDTLTL
+162 
-169 LAGSCRVPYVLKS
+169 
-182 CAEFIE
+182 
-188 THGIV
+188 
-193 DGIYRLSGVT
+193 
-203 SNIQKL
+203 
-209 RQEFVSDQCPDLT
+209 
-222 REVYLQDIHCVG
+222 LQ
-234 SLCKLYFRELPN
+234 
-246 PLLTYELYK
+246 
-255 KFTEAVSRFPEDE
+255 EAVSRFPEDE

-350 LNHVDQIFNN
+350 LNHVDQIFSN

-368 STESAS
+368 NIGNNLPEPLHM
-374 VVKSLT
+374 SL
-380 LPSASLPMKLVSLE
+380 AILE

-415 LPEIVPVTGSL
+415 LPEIVPVTGSF

-473 AQKLSG
+473 AQKLSEKTTIRPAKSMDSLCSLPVEG

-493 GFFVPTKIRTGG
+493 GFFVPAMKIRAGG

-517 WEQEGSAMGAKG
+517 WEREGSAMGAKG
-529 SSELSGEKSLSRT
+529 SSQLSGEKGPSRT
-542 SQLKSP
+542 LQVKSP

-621 STNSTPCRLPSKDK
+621 STNSMPCRLPTKEK

-650 GTSPSALE
+650 STSPSSLE
-658 TGTHTR
+658 AGTHTK
-664 TEQATEQ
+664 TEQALER

-679 LPVAA
+679 LPVEAST
-684 ARGCSSEE
+684 GKLCSHPEE
-692 LVAARKSE
+692 LVAAKKPE
-700 SLETPQPAAENQKT
+700 SLETPQPSAENQKIS
-714 CGQSSCTSSSSS
+714 GQSSCTRTSSS

-733 TPTLEQTAT
+733 TPTLEQTPVL
-742 SEFHKGPLPAHK
+742 EFHKGPLPADN
-754 AEQRQLKM
+754 AEQGQLKM
-762 KEDSSERS
+762 KNVSSEGS
-770 CDQQEIKTAK
+770 CDQQETAK
-780 AEGSQ
+780 TEEESH

-806 QQELKIVEPEEE
+806 QQELKIIEPEEE
-818 LLLLPAPVPKT
+818 LLLLPAAVPKT
-829 SLISESSSVQTDS
+829 SLISESSSSVQTDS
-842 LSSGPGQSPTLDEQT
+842 LSSGPGQSPTPAEQT
-857 SASRASQVAQGPLFG
+857 SVSRASQITQVPLLG
-872 ASSIEQQDGLHK
+872 VSSMEQQDSLHN
-884 CQSDAVAQQS
+884 CQSDSVAQQS
-894 CASAPPK
+894 CASGPPK

-909 PTPKNHPPM
+909 ATPKNHHPM
-918 VDSRSECLTS
+918 ADSRSECLAP
-928 TLDQKIHSQSE
+928 TLDQKLHSQSE
-939 FNEFAPSDG
+939 FNEIAPSDG
-948 FPCSK
+948 FSCSK
-953 EAGPESGREKDS
+953 GACSETEREKDS
-965 TCRLQREKDGL
+965 TCQLQREKGGL
-976 TGVQT
+976 TRVQT
-981 QREKHEIMTT
+981 QREKHEIITT
-991 NERDTFSSKAL
+991 DEKDTFSSKAL
-1002 SGAGIQEV
+1002 SRAGIQEV
-1010 KEGNTVSRTQDAG
+1010 KEGNAVSRTQDVG

-1029 TWTDNMQSLEL
+1029 TWIDNVQSLEL

-1062 QEKLIQ
+1062 QEKMIQ
-1068 EFHPQTQKAE
+1068 EFHPQSQRVE
-1078 TGFSLR
+1078 TGLSLR

-1112 ADQQQPHS
+1112 TEQQQPHS
-1120 DILSVTCELSKTQTI
+1120 DILPVTCEPSKTQPI
-1135 SPSCFSKA
+1135 SPSTLGKA
-1143 MQDENDP
+1143 VQDENGP
-1150 SPPEEPPKPKYALSR
+1150 SPLEEPSKPEELTYALR
-1165 GEARDEKVGP
+1165 REEAPGEKAGL
-1175 SRIPLSEPDEK
+1175 SRIPLSEPKEK
-1186 RVDVSK
+1186 KVGVNK

-1207 NSSDSSSQTKN
+1207 NSPDSSLQTKN
-1218 TKEELPI
+1218 TKKELSI

-1230 LEGETVTKALC
+1230 LGGETKALC
-1241 SAPESQLSNKGEEM
+1241 SAPESKMNNKDEET
-1255 PRKVKTRPS
+1255 PRKIKTRPS

-1271 LTAPDFFTFESL
+1271 LPSPDFFTFESL
-1283 SMPSAPGNLLC
+1283 SMPSASGNLLC

-1314 ASKGVPWG
+1314 ASKGIPWG
-1322 ACFNASMDL
+1322 SCFNAPVDL

-1342 SGRRNSAPISVS
+1342 TGRRNSAPVSVS

-1388 QNAAPPTEKKETE
+1388 QNAAPPAQKKEAE
-1401 AKQAIRQA
+1401 AKQAIRQT
-1409 PWVAWSHLEAPKSP
+1409 PRVAWSHLEAPKSP

-1435 SDPALKDSACPW
+1435 SDPAQKDSACPW
-1447 HGSLGSA
+1447 HGSTGST
-1454 LEPSQSSHHPALDAP
+1454 LEPSQSSHYPALDAP

-1481 GGDNP
+1481 TGDNP

-1525 TTSADSRV
+1525 STSADSRV